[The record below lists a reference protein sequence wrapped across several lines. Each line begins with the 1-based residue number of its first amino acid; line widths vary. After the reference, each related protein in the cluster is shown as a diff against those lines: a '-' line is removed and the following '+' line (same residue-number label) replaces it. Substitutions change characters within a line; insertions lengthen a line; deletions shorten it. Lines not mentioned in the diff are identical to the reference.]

1 MRVGS
6 SAAKERCIL
15 VGGEG
20 FAVSGKFNKTWLAVA
35 GVAVLA
41 GALGVGWWMGKG
53 QQPATPAAV
62 PAAQTATA
70 AAPQAANGGAPAL
83 PATAT
88 VGAADPFAALNC
100 QPRQYND
107 ALSLA
112 VTFTQP
118 VDAKSNLDAFLQVTD
133 TGSTA
138 GKADE
143 DSESA
148 AAAGQQPASVRP
160 GDSAPK
166 GKIVKG
172 NWVVGDNP
180 RVVYFPYVQPQ
191 RSYAITV
198 RSGLPGAGEKVALAE
213 ASHCEV
219 STQAMPPSFYFASR
233 GVVLPAGQNGGLP
246 VATVNVPEVDVQ
258 FLRVSPE
265 RVPELF
271 DTVLG
276 VGRTPAASEDED
288 DNGYD
293 ENDWRYAGN
302 RSLKGSVSNWDL
314 DRLNSLTTS
323 VYQGRFITD
332 DKPNRRHVTFL
343 PVEGIKEL
351 QEPGIYVAVMSQ
363 PGRFRYES
371 QVTYFYVSDIGL
383 HARRYSDRI
392 EAYSVSLKSGQAISG
407 AVFELVDGAGK
418 PLAKAAADAQGHVR
432 FDGSFAN
439 ARVIRASR
447 DKEMTVL
454 ALGEPALDL
463 SEFDTGGHASRANN
477 LFVYAGRNLY
487 RPGETFHVSVLPRD
501 LDGRVLTPSPL
512 TATIKRPD
520 GRTVQTALWQPQKD
534 LPGYVERAIDLPL
547 DAQTGTW
554 MLELRVDPASRAP
567 DASWKFQVEEFL
579 PERMKMAL
587 TSGQDVLSP
596 DEELTVDVQGDYL
609 YGAPAAGNRLLATFQ
624 VKRDRFALAQQWPG
638 FIFGDVADD
647 TRRSFGEL
655 PETALDDKGRAQLDV
670 NPNASGTHSPMK
682 VRVSASLL
690 ESGGRP
696 VVRSIERTVWP
707 ADKLIAVRPQFD
719 SDVARENAPAGFEV
733 IRANAQGKVEPLAQ
747 AQMRLFREER
757 QYYWRFDDQRGWNSG
772 YTETEELVDSRE
784 IALKDRTQLTVP
796 VKWGR
801 YRLEITDPETG
812 ETMRYRFYAGWNA
825 QDADAMGN
833 RPDRVQMKLEGVPA
847 KPGDTVKLTL
857 TPPHDGQALITVEGD
872 RMLWSKWVAVKATGT
887 EVEIPVDKEWK
898 RHDLYVAAAVFRPG
912 SEGDRVTPAR
922 ALGLAFLPI
931 ASADR
936 KLDVKLT
943 AAPKVVPETKTTVR
957 VKVDGAQGKQ
967 AMVTLSA
974 VDVGILNINQ
984 YATPDPLNYF
994 FGKHRYAP
1002 ELLDMY
1008 GKLIEKMDGT
1018 KGKLKWGGDAA
1029 MRGDSKSLPK
1039 KVKLVDLFS
1048 GPVALNAQGEADIPL
1063 DLPDFNGTLRLMAV
1077 AFTPDNYGSTD
1088 AEMVVAAPIVAE
1100 LNTPR
1105 FITPGDQAAIALDV
1119 TNLSGAEQKIS
1130 VKLEAL
1136 DPLAIVDGVRTV
1148 TLKDKQRTTLRFTAT
1163 TTGSYGL
1170 GLMRLT
1176 VDGQGG
1182 AKPVHI
1188 VRESVLQVQ
1197 PAHAPERQVRRLR
1210 LNPGESQPAQASWV
1224 ASYYPDST
1232 TVSLTVSNRPP
1243 FNVNRLVED
1252 LLNYPYGCTEQTISA
1267 TMPWVMLDEESAKQF
1282 GLKPRTQ
1289 AERAAKVAGAI
1300 GRLSGMR
1307 NSVGSYNLWS
1317 GSSSRDVWLTAY
1329 AVGFMQDARDRGFDV
1344 PESSLDRSRTWLLE
1358 QVQQST
1364 GAFGTWSANL
1374 RRNVEANRI
1383 DSSDANVLR
1392 EDHRRFA
1399 GLATAALV
1407 LARDKKA
1414 PLSTVRQLF
1423 DNYQER
1429 ARSPLPLVQLAA
1441 AFKLMGDEG
1450 RMKQALDLAMTR
1462 AYGININNRSSA
1474 YYDEWMGDY
1483 GSSVRDYA
1491 LSYALVSQ
1499 YELRHERSEN
1509 LLNQLSSRLG
1519 NRSYLS
1525 TQEQMAL
1532 LLAARAAGGSKNT
1545 PWEAVL
1551 TVNGERKPLSGGKS
1565 DQTVSLAAADLAGTQ
1580 IQNTGSQ
1587 SLFVEYDIQGS
1598 PTATPAPRNDII
1610 QLKRGW
1616 YRPDGRPWDGGT
1628 LQTGDMLVVWVQA
1641 SANQNIPDGLLVDR
1655 VPAGFEV
1662 ENLNLSQSPEMQDW
1676 KIGGRR
1682 VADAMSDSNIKHRE
1696 FRDDRYVAAVSLGRG
1711 KVDVFYLVRV
1721 VTPGRYA
1728 VPSTVAED
1736 MYRPEIRGVGEQW
1749 STVEIRDR
1757 GAKRP

>member
-1 MRVGS
+1 MG
-6 SAAKERCIL
+6 KER
-15 VGGEG
+15 
-20 FAVSGKFNKTWLAVA
+20 
-35 GVAVLA
+35 
-41 GALGVGWWMGKG
+41 
-53 QQPATPAAV
+53 QPAIPAPAVVSQPAPAA
-62 PAAQTATA
+62 
-70 AAPQAANGGAPAL
+70 GGGDAKPAL
-83 PATAT
+83 PASAV
-88 VGAADPFAALNC
+88 VGAADPFAALSC

-107 ALSLA
+107 TLALA

-118 VDAKSNLDAFLQVTD
+118 VDAKANLDGFLQVTD
-133 TGSTA
+133 TGTA
-138 GKADE
+138 TDR
-143 DSESA
+143 DTESA
-148 AAAGQQPASVRP
+148 ATNGDQPASVRP

-166 GKIVKG
+166 GKILKG

-180 RVVYFPYVQPQ
+180 RMVYFPYVQPQ
-191 RSYAITV
+191 RSYAISV
-198 RSGLPGAGEKVALAE
+198 RAGLPGAGAGVKLAD
-213 ASHCEV
+213 ASNCEV
-219 STQAMPPSFYFASR
+219 NTQAMPPSFYFASR

-246 VATVNVPEVDVQ
+246 VATVNVSEVDVQ

-276 VGRTPAASEDED
+276 VGRSSASADEED
-288 DNGYD
+288 DGGSEED
-293 ENDWRYAGN
+293 GWRYSDN

-323 VYQGRFITD
+323 VYQGRFLTD

-351 QEPGIYVAVMSQ
+351 QEPGIYIAVMSQ
-363 PGRFRYES
+363 PGRFRYEY

-392 EAYSVSLKSGQAISG
+392 EAYSVSLKSGTAISG

-418 PLAKAAADAQGHVR
+418 SLAKAAADGQGHVR

-439 ARVIRASR
+439 ARVIRTSR

-463 SEFDTGGHASRANN
+463 SEFDTGGHISRPNN

-487 RPGETFHVSVLPRD
+487 RPGETFNVSVLPRD

-520 GRTVQTALWQPQKD
+520 GRTVLTTLWQPRKD
-534 LPGYVERAIDLPL
+534 LPGYIERSIDLPL

-587 TSGQDVLSP
+587 TSGQEVLSP
-596 DEELTVDVQGDYL
+596 DETLTVDVQGDYL
-609 YGAPAAGNRLLATFQ
+609 YGAPAAGNRLLSSFQ
-624 VKRDRFALAQQWPG
+624 VKRDRYALPQEWPG

-647 TRRSFGEL
+647 ARRHFEEL
-655 PETALDDKGRAQLDV
+655 PETALDDKGRGELEVD
-670 NPNASGTHSPMK
+670 PRTSGTRSPMK

-696 VVRSIERTVWP
+696 VVRSIERSVWP
-707 ADKLIAVRPQFD
+707 ADRLIAVRPQFD
-719 SDVARENAPAGFEV
+719 GDVAREGAPAGFEV
-733 IRANAQGKVEPLAQ
+733 LRVDAQGKIAPLAQ
-747 AQMRLFREER
+747 AQMRLYREER

-784 IALKDRTQLTVP
+784 IALNDRAQLTVP

-801 YRLEITDPETG
+801 YRLEIADPETG
-812 ETMRYRFYAGWNA
+812 QTMRYRFYAGWNA

-872 RMLWSKWVAVKATGT
+872 RMLWSTWVAVKATGT
-887 EVEIPVDKEWK
+887 QVEIPVDKSWK
-898 RHDLYVAAAVFRPG
+898 RHDLYIAAAVFRPG

-922 ALGLAFLPI
+922 ALGLTFLPI

-943 AAPKVVPETKTTVR
+943 AAAKAVPETKTTVR

-967 AMVTLSA
+967 ATVTLSA

-984 YATPDPLNYF
+984 YRTPDPLDYF

-1048 GPVALNAQGEADIPL
+1048 GPVTLNAQGEADIPL

-1088 AEMVVAAPIVAE
+1088 TEMVVAAPIVAE

-1119 TNLSGAEQKIS
+1119 TNLSGAEQKVT

-1136 DPLAIVDGVRTV
+1136 DPLGIVDGVKTV

-1182 AKPVHI
+1182 GKPVRI

-1197 PAHAPERQVRRLR
+1197 PAYAAERQVRRLR
-1210 LNPGESQPAQASWV
+1210 LNPGETNAPQASWV

-1232 TVSLTVSNRPP
+1232 TVSMTVSNRPP
-1243 FNVNRLVED
+1243 INVNRLVEG

-1267 TMPWVMLDEESAKQF
+1267 TLPWVMLDEAAAKQF

-1289 AERAAKVAGAI
+1289 AEREAKVAGAI
-1300 GRLSGMR
+1300 GRLAGMR
-1307 NSVGSYNLWS
+1307 NAVGSYNLWS
-1317 GSSSRDVWLTAY
+1317 SSSSRDVWLTAY
-1329 AVGFMQDARDRGFDV
+1329 AVGFMQDARDNGFEV
-1344 PESSLDRSRTWLLE
+1344 PEASLDRSRQWLLE
-1358 QVQQST
+1358 QVQQSS

-1374 RRNVEANRI
+1374 KRNVESGRY
-1383 DSSDANVLR
+1383 DSNDANILR

-1399 GLATAALV
+1399 GLATAALA

-1414 PLSTVRQLF
+1414 PLSTVRQLY

-1450 RMKQALDLAMTR
+1450 RMKSALDQAMAREYGLNTR
-1462 AYGININNRSSA
+1462 RNSG
-1474 YYDEWMGDY
+1474 YYDEWLGDY

-1491 LSYALVSQ
+1491 LAYAIANK
-1499 YELRHERSEN
+1499 YELHHERLDN
-1509 LLNQLSSRLG
+1509 LLTQLASRLG

-1525 TQEQMAL
+1525 TQEQMSL
-1532 LLAARAAGGSKNT
+1532 LLAARAMGGDKAT
-1545 PWEAVL
+1545 PWSATL
-1551 TVNGERKPLSGGKS
+1551 TVNGSTKALAGGTS
-1565 DQTVSLAAADLAGTQ
+1565 DQTVSLSAADLAGVQ
-1580 IQNTGSQ
+1580 LLNTGSQ

-1598 PTATPAPRNDII
+1598 PTTAPAPRNDVI

-1616 YRPDGRPWDGGT
+1616 YRPDGRPWDGGS

-1662 ENLNLSQSPEMQDW
+1662 ENLNLSQSPEMQEW
-1676 KIGGRR
+1676 TIGGRR
-1682 VADAMSDSNIKHRE
+1682 VAEAMSDPNIKHRE

>member
-1 MRVGS
+1 M
-6 SAAKERCIL
+6 
-15 VGGEG
+15 
-20 FAVSGKFNKTWLAVA
+20 SGKISKAWLATA
-35 GVAVLA
+35 GVVVLA
-41 GALGVGWWMGKG
+41 GAIGVGWWMGKER
-53 QQPATPAAV
+53 QPANPAPAVVSQPAPAA
-62 PAAQTATA
+62 
-70 AAPQAANGGAPAL
+70 GGGGDAKPAL
-83 PATAT
+83 PASAV
-88 VGAADPFAALNC
+88 VGAADPFAALSC

-107 ALSLA
+107 TLALA

-118 VDAKSNLDAFLQVTD
+118 VDAKANLDGFLQVTD
-133 TGSTA
+133 TGTA
-138 GKADE
+138 TDR
-143 DSESA
+143 DTESA
-148 AAAGQQPASVRP
+148 ATNGDQPASVRP

-166 GKIVKG
+166 GKILKG

-180 RVVYFPYVQPQ
+180 RMVYFPYVQPQ
-191 RSYAITV
+191 RSYAISV
-198 RSGLPGAGEKVALAE
+198 RAGLPGAGAGVKLAD
-213 ASHCEV
+213 ASNCEV
-219 STQAMPPSFYFASR
+219 NTQAMPPSFYFASR

-246 VATVNVPEVDVQ
+246 VATVNVSEVDVQ

-276 VGRTPAASEDED
+276 VGRSSASADEED
-288 DNGYD
+288 DGD
-293 ENDWRYAGN
+293 SEEDGWRYSDN

-323 VYQGRFITD
+323 VYQGRFLTD

-351 QEPGIYVAVMSQ
+351 QEPGIYIAVMSQ
-363 PGRFRYES
+363 PGRFRYEY

-392 EAYSVSLKSGQAISG
+392 EAYSVSLKSGTAISG

-418 PLAKAAADAQGHVR
+418 SLAKAAADGQGHVR

-463 SEFDTGGHASRANN
+463 SEFDTGGHISRPNN

-487 RPGETFHVSVLPRD
+487 RPGETFNVSVLPRD

-520 GRTVQTALWQPQKD
+520 GRTVLTTLWQPRKD
-534 LPGYVERAIDLPL
+534 LPGYIERSIDLPL

-587 TSGQDVLSP
+587 TSGQEVLSP
-596 DEELTVDVQGDYL
+596 DETLTVDVQGDYL
-609 YGAPAAGNRLLATFQ
+609 YGAPAAGNRLLSSFQ
-624 VKRDRFALAQQWPG
+624 VKRDRYALPQEWPG

-647 TRRSFGEL
+647 ARRHFEEL
-655 PETALDDKGRAQLDV
+655 PETALDDKGRGELEVD
-670 NPNASGTHSPMK
+670 PRTSGTRSPMK

-696 VVRSIERTVWP
+696 VVRSIERSVWP
-707 ADKLIAVRPQFD
+707 ADRLIAVRPQFD
-719 SDVARENAPAGFEV
+719 GDVAREGAPAGFEV
-733 IRANAQGKVEPLAQ
+733 LRVDAQGKIAPLAQ
-747 AQMRLFREER
+747 AQMRLYREER

-784 IALKDRTQLTVP
+784 IALNDRAQLTVP

-801 YRLEITDPETG
+801 YRLEIADPETG
-812 ETMRYRFYAGWNA
+812 QTMRYRFYAGWNA

-872 RMLWSKWVAVKATGT
+872 RMLWSTWVAVKATGT
-887 EVEIPVDKEWK
+887 QVEIPVDKSWK
-898 RHDLYVAAAVFRPG
+898 RHDLYIAAAVFRPG

-922 ALGLAFLPI
+922 ALGLTFLPI

-943 AAPKVVPETKTTVR
+943 AAAKAVPETKTTVR

-967 AMVTLSA
+967 ATVTLSA

-984 YATPDPLNYF
+984 YRTPDPLDYF

-1048 GPVALNAQGEADIPL
+1048 GPVTLNAQGEADIPL

-1088 AEMVVAAPIVAE
+1088 TEMVVAAPIVAE

-1119 TNLSGAEQKIS
+1119 TNLSGAEQKVT

-1136 DPLAIVDGVRTV
+1136 DPLGIVDGVKTV

-1182 AKPVHI
+1182 GKPVRI

-1197 PAHAPERQVRRLR
+1197 PAYAAERQVRRLR
-1210 LNPGESQPAQASWV
+1210 LNPGETNAPQASWV

-1232 TVSLTVSNRPP
+1232 TVSMTVSNRPP
-1243 FNVNRLVED
+1243 INVNRLVEG

-1267 TMPWVMLDEESAKQF
+1267 TLPWVMLDEAAAKQF

-1289 AERAAKVAGAI
+1289 AEREATVAGAI
-1300 GRLSGMR
+1300 GRLAGMR
-1307 NSVGSYNLWS
+1307 NAVGSYNLWS
-1317 GSSSRDVWLTAY
+1317 SSSSRDVWLTAY
-1329 AVGFMQDARDRGFDV
+1329 AVGFMQDARDNGFEV
-1344 PESSLDRSRTWLLE
+1344 PEASLDRSRQWLLE
-1358 QVQQST
+1358 QVQQSS

-1374 RRNVEANRI
+1374 KRNVESGRY
-1383 DSSDANVLR
+1383 DSNDANILR

-1399 GLATAALV
+1399 GLATAALA

-1414 PLSTVRQLF
+1414 PLSTVRQLY

-1450 RMKQALDLAMTR
+1450 RMKSALDQAMAREYGLNTR
-1462 AYGININNRSSA
+1462 RNSG
-1474 YYDEWMGDY
+1474 YYDEWLGDY

-1491 LSYALVSQ
+1491 LAYAIANK
-1499 YELRHERSEN
+1499 YELHHERLDN
-1509 LLNQLSSRLG
+1509 LLTQLASRLG

-1525 TQEQMAL
+1525 TQEQMSL
-1532 LLAARAAGGSKNT
+1532 LLAARAMGGDKAT
-1545 PWEAVL
+1545 PWSATL
-1551 TVNGERKPLSGGKS
+1551 TVNGSTKALAGGTS
-1565 DQTVSLAAADLAGTQ
+1565 DQTVSLSAADLAGVQ
-1580 IQNTGSQ
+1580 LLNTGSQ

-1598 PTATPAPRNDII
+1598 PTTAPAPRNDVI

-1616 YRPDGRPWDGGT
+1616 YRPDGRPWDGGS

-1662 ENLNLSQSPEMQDW
+1662 ENLNLSQSPEMQEW
-1676 KIGGRR
+1676 TIGGRR
-1682 VADAMSDSNIKHRE
+1682 VAEAMSDPNIKHRE

>member
-1 MRVGS
+1 M
-6 SAAKERCIL
+6 
-15 VGGEG
+15 
-20 FAVSGKFNKTWLAVA
+20 SGKNSKTWLAVA
-35 GVAVLA
+35 GAIVVA
-41 GALGVGWWMGKG
+41 GAIGVGWWMGKG
-53 QQPATPAAV
+53 GQPSAPATPQTATPAATTAA
-62 PAAQTATA
+62 PAAT
-70 AAPQAANGGAPAL
+70 GGAAQPEAL

-88 VGAADPFAALNC
+88 VGTADAFAVLNC

-107 ALSLA
+107 SLALA

-118 VDAKSNLDAFLQVTD
+118 VEAKADLSKFLQVTD
-133 TGSTA
+133 TGAAS
-138 GKADE
+138 GKPDQDTE
-143 DSESA
+143 RSA
-148 AAAGQQPASVRP
+148 NGQQPSSVQP
-160 GDSAPK
+160 GDAAPK
-166 GKIVKG
+166 GKIVQG
-172 NWVVGDNP
+172 NWVVGSNP
-180 RVVYFPYVQPQ
+180 RMVYFPYVQPQ
-191 RSYAITV
+191 RSYSVSV
-198 RSGLPGAGEKVALAE
+198 RAGLPGQGDKVALATG
-213 ASHCEV
+213 SHCDV
-219 STQAMPPSFYFASR
+219 VTDAMPPSFYFASR

-246 VATVNVPEVDVQ
+246 VATVNMPEVDVQ
-258 FLRVSPE
+258 FLRVAPE

-271 DTVLG
+271 ESVLG
-276 VGRTPAASEDED
+276 IGRSTASSDEEESG
-288 DNGYD
+288 GYD
-293 ENDWRYAGN
+293 EDDWRYAGN

-314 DRLNSLTTS
+314 DRLNTLTTS
-323 VYQGRFITD
+323 VYQGRFLTD

-363 PGRFRYES
+363 PGRFRYEY

-407 AVFELVDGAGK
+407 ALFELVDGAGK
-418 PLAKAAADAQGHVR
+418 VLAKAQADGQGHVR
-432 FDGSFAN
+432 FDGSFTN

-454 ALGEPALDL
+454 ALAEPALDL
-463 SEFDTGGHASRANN
+463 SEFDTGGHISRPNN

-501 LDGRVLTPSPL
+501 LDGRVMPPSPL
-512 TATIKRPD
+512 TATLKRPD
-520 GRTVQTALWQPQKD
+520 GRVVSTNLWQPAKD
-534 LPGYVERAIDLPL
+534 LQGYVERAIDLPP
-547 DAQTGTW
+547 DAQTGAW

-587 TSGQDVLSP
+587 TSDQDVLSP
-596 DEELTVDVQGDYL
+596 DDTLTVDVQGDYL
-609 YGAPAAGNRLLATFQ
+609 YGAPAAGNRLLSSFQ
-624 VKRDRFALAQQWPG
+624 VKRDRYALPQQWPG
-638 FIFGDVADD
+638 FIFGDVDD
-647 TRRSFGEL
+647 DSRRHFEEL
-655 PETALDDKGRAQLDV
+655 PEAALDSTGAAQLEV
-670 NPNASGTHSPMK
+670 EPRTEGTHSPMK

-696 VVRSIERTVWP
+696 VV
-707 ADKLIAVRPQFD
+707 LIAVRPQFD
-719 SDVARENAPAGFEV
+719 SDVAREGAPAAFEV
-733 IRANAQGKVEPLAQ
+733 LRVDAQGKIAPLAQ
-747 AQMRLFREER
+747 AQMRLYREER

-772 YTETEELVDSRE
+772 YTETEELLDSRE
-784 IALKDRTQLTVP
+784 IALKDRSQFTVP

-801 YRLEITDPETG
+801 YRLEIADPETG
-812 ETMRYRFYAGWNA
+812 ETLRYRFYAGWDA

-847 KPGDTVKLTL
+847 KPGDSVKLTL

-872 RMLWSKWVAVKATGT
+872 RMLWSTWVAVKATGT
-887 EVEIPVDKEWK
+887 QVEIPIDKSWK

-922 ALGLAFLPI
+922 ALGLTFLPI

-936 KLDVKLT
+936 KLDVKLS
-943 AAPKVVPETKTTVR
+943 AAAKTEPETKTTVR

-984 YATPDPLNYF
+984 YRTPDPLDFF

-1048 GPVALNAQGEADIPL
+1048 GPVKLNDKGEADIPL

-1077 AFTPDNYGSTD
+1077 AFTADNYGSTD

-1119 TNLSGAEQKIS
+1119 TNLSGSDQKVT

-1136 DPLAIVDGVRTV
+1136 DPVGIVDGTRTV
-1148 TLKDKQRTTLRFTAT
+1148 TLKDKQRTTLRFTAS

-1182 AKPVHI
+1182 AKPIHI

-1197 PAHAPERQVRRLR
+1197 PAYAAERQVRRLR
-1210 LNPGESQPAQASWV
+1210 LNPGESNTPQASWV

-1232 TVSLTVSNRPP
+1232 TISMTVSNRPP
-1243 FNVNRLVED
+1243 INVNRVVEG

-1267 TMPWVMLDEESAKQF
+1267 TLPWVLIDEEAAKQF

-1289 AERAAKVAGAI
+1289 AEREAKVAGAI

-1307 NSVGSYNLWS
+1307 NAVGSYNLWS
-1317 GSSSRDVWLTAY
+1317 SSSARDVWLTAY
-1329 AVGFMQDARDRGFDV
+1329 AVGFLQDARDKGFTI
-1344 PESSLDRSRTWLLE
+1344 PEASLDRSRQWLLE
-1358 QVQQST
+1358 QVQQSS
-1364 GAFGTWSANL
+1364 GSFGTWSANL
-1374 RRNVEANRI
+1374 KRDFESGRL
-1383 DSSDANVLR
+1383 DSSGLSVLR

-1399 GLATAALV
+1399 GLATAALA

-1423 DNYQER
+1423 DNYQDR
-1429 ARSPLPLVQLAA
+1429 ARSPLPLIQLAA

-1450 RMKQALDLAMTR
+1450 RMKSALDLAMTR
-1462 AYGININNRSSA
+1462 EYGITRRANS
-1474 YYDEWMGDY
+1474 YYDDWLGDY
-1483 GSSVRDYA
+1483 GSAVRDYA
-1491 LSYALVSQ
+1491 LAYALANQ
-1499 YELRHERSEN
+1499 YELRHDRVEN
-1509 LLNQLSSRLG
+1509 LMTQLAARMG

-1532 LLAARAAGGSKNT
+1532 LLAARAAGGDKST
-1545 PWEAVL
+1545 PWQAAL
-1551 TVNGERKPLSGGKS
+1551 TVNGVRKELEGGRS
-1565 DQTVSLAAADLAGTQ
+1565 DRTVSLSAAELAGTQ
-1580 IQNTGSQ
+1580 LLNTGSQ
-1587 SLFVEYDIQGS
+1587 SIFVEYDIQGS
-1598 PTATPAPRNDII
+1598 PTTVPAPRNDVI

-1616 YRPDGRPWDGGT
+1616 YRPDGKPWDGGT

-1676 KIGGRR
+1676 SIGGRR
-1682 VADAMSDSNIKHRE
+1682 VADAMADPNIKHRE

-1757 GAKRP
+1757 SAKQRP

>member
-1 MRVGS
+1 MS
-6 SAAKERCIL
+6 KA
-15 VGGEG
+15 
-20 FAVSGKFNKTWLAVA
+20 WLATA
-35 GVAVLA
+35 GVVVLA
-41 GALGVGWWMGKG
+41 GAIGVGWWMGKER
-53 QQPATPAAV
+53 QPANPAPAVVSQPAPAA
-62 PAAQTATA
+62 
-70 AAPQAANGGAPAL
+70 GGGGDAKPAL
-83 PATAT
+83 PASAV
-88 VGAADPFAALNC
+88 VGAADPFAALSC

-107 ALSLA
+107 TLALA

-118 VDAKSNLDAFLQVTD
+118 VDAKANLDGFLQVTD
-133 TGSTA
+133 TGTA
-138 GKADE
+138 TDR
-143 DSESA
+143 DTESA
-148 AAAGQQPASVRP
+148 ATNGDQPASVRP

-166 GKIVKG
+166 GKILKG

-180 RVVYFPYVQPQ
+180 RMVYFPYVQPQ
-191 RSYAITV
+191 RSYAISV
-198 RSGLPGAGEKVALAE
+198 RAGLPGAGAGVKLAD
-213 ASHCEV
+213 ASNCEV
-219 STQAMPPSFYFASR
+219 NTQAMPPSFYFASR

-246 VATVNVPEVDVQ
+246 VATVNVSEVDVQ

-276 VGRTPAASEDED
+276 VGRSSASADEED
-288 DNGYD
+288 DGGSEED
-293 ENDWRYAGN
+293 GWRYSDN

-323 VYQGRFITD
+323 VYQGRFLTD

-351 QEPGIYVAVMSQ
+351 QEPGIYIAVMSQ
-363 PGRFRYES
+363 PGRFRYEY

-392 EAYSVSLKSGQAISG
+392 EAYSVSLKSGTAISG

-418 PLAKAAADAQGHVR
+418 SLAKAAADGQGHVR

-463 SEFDTGGHASRANN
+463 SEFDTGGHISRPNN

-487 RPGETFHVSVLPRD
+487 RPGETFNVSVLPRD

-520 GRTVQTALWQPQKD
+520 GRTVLTTLWQPRKD
-534 LPGYVERAIDLPL
+534 LPGYIERSIDLPL

-587 TSGQDVLSP
+587 TSGQEVLSP
-596 DEELTVDVQGDYL
+596 DETLTVDVQGDYL
-609 YGAPAAGNRLLATFQ
+609 YGAPAAGNRLLSSFQ
-624 VKRDRFALAQQWPG
+624 VKRDRYALPQEWPG

-647 TRRSFGEL
+647 ARRHFEEL
-655 PETALDDKGRAQLDV
+655 PETALDDKGRGELEVD
-670 NPNASGTHSPMK
+670 PRTSGTRSPMK

-696 VVRSIERTVWP
+696 VVRSIERSVWP
-707 ADKLIAVRPQFD
+707 ADRLIAVRPQFD
-719 SDVARENAPAGFEV
+719 GDVAREGAPAGFEV
-733 IRANAQGKVEPLAQ
+733 LRVDAQGKIAPLAQ
-747 AQMRLFREER
+747 AQMRLYREER

-784 IALKDRTQLTVP
+784 IALNDRAQLTVP

-801 YRLEITDPETG
+801 YRLEIADPETG
-812 ETMRYRFYAGWNA
+812 QTMRYRFYAGWNA

-872 RMLWSKWVAVKATGT
+872 RMLWSTWVAVKATGT
-887 EVEIPVDKEWK
+887 QVEIPVDKSWK
-898 RHDLYVAAAVFRPG
+898 RHDLYIAAAVFRPG

-922 ALGLAFLPI
+922 ALGLTFLPI

-943 AAPKVVPETKTTVR
+943 AAAKAVPETKTTVR

-967 AMVTLSA
+967 ATVTLSA

-984 YATPDPLNYF
+984 YRTPDPLDYF

-1048 GPVALNAQGEADIPL
+1048 GPVTLNAQGEADIPL

-1088 AEMVVAAPIVAE
+1088 TEMVVAAPIVAE

-1119 TNLSGAEQKIS
+1119 TNLSGAEQKVT

-1136 DPLAIVDGVRTV
+1136 DPLGIVDGVKTV

-1182 AKPVHI
+1182 GKPVRI

-1197 PAHAPERQVRRLR
+1197 PAYAAERQVRRLR
-1210 LNPGESQPAQASWV
+1210 LNPGETNAPQASWV

-1232 TVSLTVSNRPP
+1232 TVSMTVSNRPP
-1243 FNVNRLVED
+1243 INVNRLVEG

-1267 TMPWVMLDEESAKQF
+1267 TLPWVMLDEAAAKQF

-1289 AERAAKVAGAI
+1289 AEREAKVAGAI
-1300 GRLSGMR
+1300 GRLAGMR
-1307 NSVGSYNLWS
+1307 NAVGSYNLWS
-1317 GSSSRDVWLTAY
+1317 SSSSRDVWLTAY
-1329 AVGFMQDARDRGFDV
+1329 AVGFMQDARDNGFEV
-1344 PESSLDRSRTWLLE
+1344 PEASLDRSRQWLLE
-1358 QVQQST
+1358 QVQQSS

-1374 RRNVEANRI
+1374 KRNVESGRY
-1383 DSSDANVLR
+1383 DSNDANILR

-1399 GLATAALV
+1399 GLATAALA

-1414 PLSTVRQLF
+1414 PLSTVRQLY

-1450 RMKQALDLAMTR
+1450 RMKSALDQAMAREYGLNTR
-1462 AYGININNRSSA
+1462 RNSG
-1474 YYDEWMGDY
+1474 YYDEWLGDY

-1491 LSYALVSQ
+1491 LAYAIANK
-1499 YELRHERSEN
+1499 YELHHERLDN
-1509 LLNQLSSRLG
+1509 LLTQLASRLG

-1525 TQEQMAL
+1525 TQEQMSL
-1532 LLAARAAGGSKNT
+1532 LLAARAMGGDKAT
-1545 PWEAVL
+1545 PWSATL
-1551 TVNGERKPLSGGKS
+1551 TVNGSTKALAGGTS
-1565 DQTVSLAAADLAGTQ
+1565 DQTVSLSAADLAGVQ
-1580 IQNTGSQ
+1580 LLNTGSQ

-1598 PTATPAPRNDII
+1598 PTTAPAPRNDVI

-1616 YRPDGRPWDGGT
+1616 YRPDGRPWDGGS

-1662 ENLNLSQSPEMQDW
+1662 ENLNLSQSPEMQEW
-1676 KIGGRR
+1676 TIGGRR
-1682 VADAMSDSNIKHRE
+1682 VAEAMSDPNIKHRE

>member
-1 MRVGS
+1 M
-6 SAAKERCIL
+6 
-15 VGGEG
+15 
-20 FAVSGKFNKTWLAVA
+20 SGKISKAWLATA
-35 GVAVLA
+35 GVVVLA
-41 GALGVGWWMGKG
+41 GAIGVGWWMGKER
-53 QQPATPAAV
+53 QPANPAPAVVSQPAPAA
-62 PAAQTATA
+62 
-70 AAPQAANGGAPAL
+70 GGGDAKPAL
-83 PATAT
+83 PASAV
-88 VGAADPFAALNC
+88 VGAADPFAALSC

-107 ALSLA
+107 TLALA

-118 VDAKSNLDAFLQVTD
+118 VDAKANLDGFLQVTD
-133 TGSTA
+133 TGTA
-138 GKADE
+138 TDR
-143 DSESA
+143 DTESA
-148 AAAGQQPASVRP
+148 ATNGDQPASVRP

-166 GKIVKG
+166 GKILKG

-180 RVVYFPYVQPQ
+180 RMVYFPYVQPQ
-191 RSYAITV
+191 RSYAISV
-198 RSGLPGAGEKVALAE
+198 RAGLPGAGAGVKLAD
-213 ASHCEV
+213 ASNCEV
-219 STQAMPPSFYFASR
+219 NTQAMPPSFYFASR

-246 VATVNVPEVDVQ
+246 VATVNVSEVDVQ

-276 VGRTPAASEDED
+276 VGRSSASADEED
-288 DNGYD
+288 DGD
-293 ENDWRYAGN
+293 SEEDGWRYSDN

-323 VYQGRFITD
+323 VYQGRFLTD

-351 QEPGIYVAVMSQ
+351 QEPGIYIAVMSQ
-363 PGRFRYES
+363 PGRFRYEY

-392 EAYSVSLKSGQAISG
+392 EAYSVSLKSGTAISG

-418 PLAKAAADAQGHVR
+418 SLAKAAADGQGHVR

-463 SEFDTGGHASRANN
+463 SEFDTGGHISRPNN

-487 RPGETFHVSVLPRD
+487 RPGETFNVSVLPRD

-520 GRTVQTALWQPQKD
+520 GRTVLTTLWQPRKD
-534 LPGYVERAIDLPL
+534 LPGYIERSIDLPL

-587 TSGQDVLSP
+587 TSGQEVLSP
-596 DEELTVDVQGDYL
+596 DETLTVDVQGDYL
-609 YGAPAAGNRLLATFQ
+609 YGAPAAGNRLLSSFQ
-624 VKRDRFALAQQWPG
+624 VKRDRYALPQEWPG

-647 TRRSFGEL
+647 ARRHFEEL
-655 PETALDDKGRAQLDV
+655 PETALDDKGRGELEVD
-670 NPNASGTHSPMK
+670 PRTSGTRSPMK

-696 VVRSIERTVWP
+696 VVRSIERSVWP
-707 ADKLIAVRPQFD
+707 ADRLIAVRPQFD
-719 SDVARENAPAGFEV
+719 GDVAREGAPAGFEV
-733 IRANAQGKVEPLAQ
+733 LRVDAQGKIAPLAQ
-747 AQMRLFREER
+747 AQMRLYREER

-784 IALKDRTQLTVP
+784 IALNDRAQLTVP

-801 YRLEITDPETG
+801 YRLEIADPETG
-812 ETMRYRFYAGWNA
+812 QTMRYRFYAGWNA

-872 RMLWSKWVAVKATGT
+872 RMLWSTWVAVKATGT
-887 EVEIPVDKEWK
+887 QVEIPVDKSWK
-898 RHDLYVAAAVFRPG
+898 RHDLYIAAAVFRPG

-922 ALGLAFLPI
+922 ALGLTFLPI

-943 AAPKVVPETKTTVR
+943 AAAKAVPETKTTVR

-967 AMVTLSA
+967 ATVTLSA

-984 YATPDPLNYF
+984 YRTPDPLDYF

-1048 GPVALNAQGEADIPL
+1048 GPVTLNAQGEADIPL

-1088 AEMVVAAPIVAE
+1088 TEMVVAAPIVAE

-1119 TNLSGAEQKIS
+1119 TNLSGAEQKVT

-1136 DPLAIVDGVRTV
+1136 DPLGIVDGVKTV

-1182 AKPVHI
+1182 GKPVRI

-1197 PAHAPERQVRRLR
+1197 PAYAAERQVRRLR
-1210 LNPGESQPAQASWV
+1210 LNPGETNAPQASWV

-1232 TVSLTVSNRPP
+1232 TVSMTVSNRPP
-1243 FNVNRLVED
+1243 INVNRLVEG

-1267 TMPWVMLDEESAKQF
+1267 TLPWVMLDEAAAKQF

-1289 AERAAKVAGAI
+1289 AEREAKVAGAI
-1300 GRLSGMR
+1300 GRLAGMR
-1307 NSVGSYNLWS
+1307 NAVGSYNLWS
-1317 GSSSRDVWLTAY
+1317 SSSSRDVWLTAY
-1329 AVGFMQDARDRGFDV
+1329 AVGFMQDARDNGFEV
-1344 PESSLDRSRTWLLE
+1344 PEASLDRSRQWLLE
-1358 QVQQST
+1358 QVQQSS

-1374 RRNVEANRI
+1374 KRNVESGRY
-1383 DSSDANVLR
+1383 DSNDANILR

-1399 GLATAALV
+1399 GLATAALA

-1414 PLSTVRQLF
+1414 PLSTVRQLY

-1450 RMKQALDLAMTR
+1450 RMKSALDQAMAREYGLNTR
-1462 AYGININNRSSA
+1462 RNSG
-1474 YYDEWMGDY
+1474 YYDEWLGDY

-1491 LSYALVSQ
+1491 LAYAIANK
-1499 YELRHERSEN
+1499 YELHHERLDN
-1509 LLNQLSSRLG
+1509 LLTQLASRLG

-1525 TQEQMAL
+1525 TQEQMSL
-1532 LLAARAAGGSKNT
+1532 LLAARAMGGDKAT
-1545 PWEAVL
+1545 PWSATL
-1551 TVNGERKPLSGGKS
+1551 TVNGSTKALAGGTS
-1565 DQTVSLAAADLAGTQ
+1565 DQTVSLSAADLAGVQ
-1580 IQNTGSQ
+1580 LLNTGSQ

-1598 PTATPAPRNDII
+1598 PTTAPAPRNDVI

-1616 YRPDGRPWDGGT
+1616 YRPDGRPWDGGS

-1662 ENLNLSQSPEMQDW
+1662 ENLNLSQSPEMQEW
-1676 KIGGRR
+1676 TIGGRR
-1682 VADAMSDSNIKHRE
+1682 VAEAMSDPNIKHRE

>member
-1 MRVGS
+1 MG
-6 SAAKERCIL
+6 KER
-15 VGGEG
+15 
-20 FAVSGKFNKTWLAVA
+20 
-35 GVAVLA
+35 
-41 GALGVGWWMGKG
+41 
-53 QQPATPAAV
+53 QPANPAPAVVSQPAPAA
-62 PAAQTATA
+62 
-70 AAPQAANGGAPAL
+70 GGGGDAKPAL
-83 PATAT
+83 PASAV
-88 VGAADPFAALNC
+88 VGAADPFAALSC

-107 ALSLA
+107 TLALA

-118 VDAKSNLDAFLQVTD
+118 VDAKANLDGFLQVTD
-133 TGSTA
+133 TGTA
-138 GKADE
+138 TDR
-143 DSESA
+143 DTESA
-148 AAAGQQPASVRP
+148 ATNGDQPASVRP

-166 GKIVKG
+166 GKILKG

-180 RVVYFPYVQPQ
+180 RMVYFPYVQPQ
-191 RSYAITV
+191 RSYAISV
-198 RSGLPGAGEKVALAE
+198 RAGLPGAGAGVKLAD
-213 ASHCEV
+213 ASNCEV
-219 STQAMPPSFYFASR
+219 NTQAMPPSFYFASR

-246 VATVNVPEVDVQ
+246 VATVNVSEVDVQ

-276 VGRTPAASEDED
+276 VGRSSASADEED
-288 DNGYD
+288 DGD
-293 ENDWRYAGN
+293 SEEDGWRYSDN

-323 VYQGRFITD
+323 VYQGRFLTD

-351 QEPGIYVAVMSQ
+351 QEPGIYIAVMSQ
-363 PGRFRYES
+363 PGRFRYEY

-392 EAYSVSLKSGQAISG
+392 EAYSVSLKSGTAISG

-418 PLAKAAADAQGHVR
+418 SLAKAAADGQGHVR

-463 SEFDTGGHASRANN
+463 SEFDTGGHISRPNN

-487 RPGETFHVSVLPRD
+487 RPGETFNVSVLPRD

-520 GRTVQTALWQPQKD
+520 GRTVLTTLWQPRKD
-534 LPGYVERAIDLPL
+534 LPGYIERSIDLPL

-587 TSGQDVLSP
+587 TSGQEVLSP
-596 DEELTVDVQGDYL
+596 DETLTVDVQGDYL
-609 YGAPAAGNRLLATFQ
+609 YGAPAAGNRLLSSFQ
-624 VKRDRFALAQQWPG
+624 VKRDRYALPQEWPG

-647 TRRSFGEL
+647 ARRHFEEL
-655 PETALDDKGRAQLDV
+655 PETALDDKGRGELEVD
-670 NPNASGTHSPMK
+670 PRTSGTRSPMK

-696 VVRSIERTVWP
+696 VVRSIERSVWP
-707 ADKLIAVRPQFD
+707 ADRLIAVRPQFD
-719 SDVARENAPAGFEV
+719 GDVAREGAPAGFEV
-733 IRANAQGKVEPLAQ
+733 LRVDAQGKIAPLAQ
-747 AQMRLFREER
+747 AQMRLYREER

-784 IALKDRTQLTVP
+784 IALNDRAQLTVP

-801 YRLEITDPETG
+801 YRLEIADPETG
-812 ETMRYRFYAGWNA
+812 QTMRYRFYAGWNA

-872 RMLWSKWVAVKATGT
+872 RMLWSTWVAVKATGT
-887 EVEIPVDKEWK
+887 QVEIPVDKSWK
-898 RHDLYVAAAVFRPG
+898 RHDLYIAAAVFRPG

-922 ALGLAFLPI
+922 ALGLTFLPI

-943 AAPKVVPETKTTVR
+943 AAAKAVPETKTTVR

-967 AMVTLSA
+967 ATVTLSA

-984 YATPDPLNYF
+984 YRTPDPLDYF

-1048 GPVALNAQGEADIPL
+1048 GPVTLNAQGEADIPL

-1088 AEMVVAAPIVAE
+1088 TEMVVAAPIVAE

-1119 TNLSGAEQKIS
+1119 TNLSGAEQKVT

-1136 DPLAIVDGVRTV
+1136 DPLGIVDGVKTV

-1182 AKPVHI
+1182 GKPVRI

-1197 PAHAPERQVRRLR
+1197 PAYAAERQVRRLR
-1210 LNPGESQPAQASWV
+1210 LNPGETNAPQASWV

-1232 TVSLTVSNRPP
+1232 TVSMTVSNRPP
-1243 FNVNRLVED
+1243 INVNRLVEG

-1267 TMPWVMLDEESAKQF
+1267 TLPWVMLDEAAAKQF

-1289 AERAAKVAGAI
+1289 AEREAKVAGAI
-1300 GRLSGMR
+1300 GRLAGMR
-1307 NSVGSYNLWS
+1307 NAVGSYNLWS
-1317 GSSSRDVWLTAY
+1317 SSSSRDVWLTAY
-1329 AVGFMQDARDRGFDV
+1329 AVGFMQDARDNGFEV
-1344 PESSLDRSRTWLLE
+1344 PEASLERSRQWLLE
-1358 QVQQST
+1358 QVQQSS

-1374 RRNVEANRI
+1374 KRNVESGRY
-1383 DSSDANVLR
+1383 DSNDANILR

-1399 GLATAALV
+1399 GLATAALA

-1414 PLSTVRQLF
+1414 PLSTVRQLY

-1450 RMKQALDLAMTR
+1450 RMKSALDQAMAREYGLNTR
-1462 AYGININNRSSA
+1462 RNSG
-1474 YYDEWMGDY
+1474 YYDEWLGDY

-1491 LSYALVSQ
+1491 LAYAIANK
-1499 YELRHERSEN
+1499 YELHHERLDN
-1509 LLNQLSSRLG
+1509 LLTQLASRLG

-1525 TQEQMAL
+1525 TQEQMSL
-1532 LLAARAAGGSKNT
+1532 LLAARAMGGDKAT
-1545 PWEAVL
+1545 PWSATL
-1551 TVNGERKPLSGGKS
+1551 TVNGSTKALAGGTS
-1565 DQTVSLAAADLAGTQ
+1565 DQTVSLSAADLAGVQ
-1580 IQNTGSQ
+1580 LLNTGSQ

-1598 PTATPAPRNDII
+1598 PITAPAPRNDVI

-1616 YRPDGRPWDGGT
+1616 YRPDGRPWDGGS

-1662 ENLNLSQSPEMQDW
+1662 ENLNLSQSPEMQEW
-1676 KIGGRR
+1676 TIGGRR
-1682 VADAMSDSNIKHRE
+1682 VAEAMSDPNIKHRE

>member
-1 MRVGS
+1 M
-6 SAAKERCIL
+6 
-15 VGGEG
+15 
-20 FAVSGKFNKTWLAVA
+20 SGKISKAWLATA
-35 GVAVLA
+35 GVVVLA
-41 GALGVGWWMGKG
+41 GAIGVGWWMGKER
-53 QQPATPAAV
+53 QPANPAPAVVSQPAPAA
-62 PAAQTATA
+62 
-70 AAPQAANGGAPAL
+70 GGGDAKPAL
-83 PATAT
+83 PASAV
-88 VGAADPFAALNC
+88 VGAADPFAALSC

-107 ALSLA
+107 TLALA

-118 VDAKSNLDAFLQVTD
+118 VDAKANLDGFLQVTD
-133 TGSTA
+133 TGTA
-138 GKADE
+138 TDR
-143 DSESA
+143 DTESA
-148 AAAGQQPASVRP
+148 ANNGDQPASVRP

-166 GKIVKG
+166 GKILKG

-180 RVVYFPYVQPQ
+180 RMVYFPYVQPQ
-191 RSYAITV
+191 RSYAISV
-198 RSGLPGAGEKVALAE
+198 RAGLPGAGAGVKLAD
-213 ASHCEV
+213 ASNCEV
-219 STQAMPPSFYFASR
+219 NTQAMPPSFYFASR

-246 VATVNVPEVDVQ
+246 VATVNVSEVDVQ

-276 VGRTPAASEDED
+276 VGRSSASADEED
-288 DNGYD
+288 DGGSEED
-293 ENDWRYAGN
+293 GWRYSDN

-323 VYQGRFITD
+323 VYQGRFLTD

-351 QEPGIYVAVMSQ
+351 QEPGIYIAVMSQ
-363 PGRFRYES
+363 PGRFRYEY

-392 EAYSVSLKSGQAISG
+392 EAYSVSLKSGTAISG

-418 PLAKAAADAQGHVR
+418 SLAKAAADGQGHVR

-463 SEFDTGGHASRANN
+463 SEFDTGGHISRPNN

-487 RPGETFHVSVLPRD
+487 RPGETFNVSVLPRD

-520 GRTVQTALWQPQKD
+520 GRTVLTTLWQPRKD
-534 LPGYVERAIDLPL
+534 LPGYIERSIDLPL

-587 TSGQDVLSP
+587 TSGQEVLSP
-596 DEELTVDVQGDYL
+596 DETLTVDVQGDYL
-609 YGAPAAGNRLLATFQ
+609 YGAPAAGNRLLSSFQ
-624 VKRDRFALAQQWPG
+624 VKRDRYALPQEWPG

-647 TRRSFGEL
+647 ARRHFEEL
-655 PETALDDKGRAQLDV
+655 PETALDDKGRGELEVD
-670 NPNASGTHSPMK
+670 PRTSGTRSPMK

-696 VVRSIERTVWP
+696 VVRSIERSVWP
-707 ADKLIAVRPQFD
+707 ADRLIAVRPQFD
-719 SDVARENAPAGFEV
+719 GDVAREGAPAGFEV
-733 IRANAQGKVEPLAQ
+733 LRVDAQGKIAPLAQ
-747 AQMRLFREER
+747 AQMRLYREER

-784 IALKDRTQLTVP
+784 IALNDRAQLTVP

-801 YRLEITDPETG
+801 YRLEIADPETG
-812 ETMRYRFYAGWNA
+812 QTMRYRFYAGWNA

-872 RMLWSKWVAVKATGT
+872 RMLWSTWVAVKATGT
-887 EVEIPVDKEWK
+887 QVEIPVDKSWK
-898 RHDLYVAAAVFRPG
+898 RHDLYIAAAVFRPG

-922 ALGLAFLPI
+922 ALGLTFLPI

-943 AAPKVVPETKTTVR
+943 AAAKAVPETKTTVR

-967 AMVTLSA
+967 ATVTLSA

-984 YATPDPLNYF
+984 YRTPDPLDYF

-1048 GPVALNAQGEADIPL
+1048 GPVTLNAQGEADIPL

-1088 AEMVVAAPIVAE
+1088 TEMVVAAPIVAE

-1119 TNLSGAEQKIS
+1119 TNLSGAEQKVT

-1136 DPLAIVDGVRTV
+1136 DPLGIVDGVKTV

-1182 AKPVHI
+1182 GKPVRI

-1197 PAHAPERQVRRLR
+1197 PAYAAERQVRRLR
-1210 LNPGESQPAQASWV
+1210 LNPGETNAPQASWV

-1232 TVSLTVSNRPP
+1232 TVSMTVSNRPP
-1243 FNVNRLVED
+1243 INVNRLVEG

-1267 TMPWVMLDEESAKQF
+1267 TLPWVMLDEAAAKQF

-1289 AERAAKVAGAI
+1289 AEREAKVAGAI
-1300 GRLSGMR
+1300 GRLAGMR
-1307 NSVGSYNLWS
+1307 NAVGSYNLWS
-1317 GSSSRDVWLTAY
+1317 SSSSRDVWLTAY
-1329 AVGFMQDARDRGFDV
+1329 AVGFMQDARDNGFEV
-1344 PESSLDRSRTWLLE
+1344 PEASLDRSRQWLLE
-1358 QVQQST
+1358 QVQQSS

-1374 RRNVEANRI
+1374 KRNVESGRY
-1383 DSSDANVLR
+1383 DSNDANILR

-1399 GLATAALV
+1399 GLATAALA

-1414 PLSTVRQLF
+1414 PLSTVRQLY

-1450 RMKQALDLAMTR
+1450 RMKSALDQAMAREYGLNTR
-1462 AYGININNRSSA
+1462 RNSG
-1474 YYDEWMGDY
+1474 YYDEWLGDY

-1491 LSYALVSQ
+1491 LAYAIANK
-1499 YELRHERSEN
+1499 YELHHERLDN
-1509 LLNQLSSRLG
+1509 LLTQLASRLG

-1525 TQEQMAL
+1525 TQEQMSL
-1532 LLAARAAGGSKNT
+1532 LLAARAMGGDKAT
-1545 PWEAVL
+1545 PWSATL
-1551 TVNGERKPLSGGKS
+1551 TVNGSTKALAGGTS
-1565 DQTVSLAAADLAGTQ
+1565 DQTVSLSAADLAGVQ
-1580 IQNTGSQ
+1580 LLNTGSQ

-1598 PTATPAPRNDII
+1598 PTTAPAPRNDVI

-1616 YRPDGRPWDGGT
+1616 YRPDGRPWDGGS

-1662 ENLNLSQSPEMQDW
+1662 ENLNLSQSPEMQEW
-1676 KIGGRR
+1676 TIGGRR
-1682 VADAMSDSNIKHRE
+1682 VAEAMSDPNIKHRE

>member
-1 MRVGS
+1 M
-6 SAAKERCIL
+6 
-15 VGGEG
+15 
-20 FAVSGKFNKTWLAVA
+20 SGKISKAWLATA
-35 GVAVLA
+35 GVVVLA
-41 GALGVGWWMGKG
+41 GAIGVGWWMGKER
-53 QQPATPAAV
+53 QPANPAPAVVSQPAPAA
-62 PAAQTATA
+62 
-70 AAPQAANGGAPAL
+70 GGGGDAKPAL
-83 PATAT
+83 PASAV
-88 VGAADPFAALNC
+88 VGAADPFAALSC

-107 ALSLA
+107 TLALA

-118 VDAKSNLDAFLQVTD
+118 VDAKANLDGFLQVTD
-133 TGSTA
+133 TGTA
-138 GKADE
+138 TDR
-143 DSESA
+143 DTESA
-148 AAAGQQPASVRP
+148 ATNGDQPASVRP

-166 GKIVKG
+166 GKILKG

-180 RVVYFPYVQPQ
+180 RMVYFPYVQPQ
-191 RSYAITV
+191 RSYAISV
-198 RSGLPGAGEKVALAE
+198 RAGLPGAGAGVKLAD
-213 ASHCEV
+213 ASNCEV
-219 STQAMPPSFYFASR
+219 NTQAMPPSFYFASR

-246 VATVNVPEVDVQ
+246 VATVNVSEVDVQ

-276 VGRTPAASEDED
+276 VGRSSASADEED
-288 DNGYD
+288 DGGSEED
-293 ENDWRYAGN
+293 GWRYSDN

-323 VYQGRFITD
+323 VYQGRFLTD

-351 QEPGIYVAVMSQ
+351 QEPGIYIAVMSQ
-363 PGRFRYES
+363 PGRFRYEY

-392 EAYSVSLKSGQAISG
+392 EAYSVSLKSGTAISG

-418 PLAKAAADAQGHVR
+418 SLAKAAADGQGHVR

-463 SEFDTGGHASRANN
+463 SEFDTGGHISRPNN

-487 RPGETFHVSVLPRD
+487 RPGETFNVSVLPRD

-520 GRTVQTALWQPQKD
+520 GRTVLTTLWQPRKD
-534 LPGYVERAIDLPL
+534 LPGYIERSIDLPL

-587 TSGQDVLSP
+587 TSGQEVLSP
-596 DEELTVDVQGDYL
+596 DETLTVDVQGDYL
-609 YGAPAAGNRLLATFQ
+609 YGAPAAGNRLLSSFQ
-624 VKRDRFALAQQWPG
+624 VKRDRYALPQEWPG

-647 TRRSFGEL
+647 ARRHFEEL
-655 PETALDDKGRAQLDV
+655 PETALDDKGRGQLEVD
-670 NPNASGTHSPMK
+670 PRTSGTRSPMK

-696 VVRSIERTVWP
+696 VVRSIERSVWP
-707 ADKLIAVRPQFD
+707 ADRLIAVRPQFD
-719 SDVARENAPAGFEV
+719 GDVAREGAPAGFEV
-733 IRANAQGKVEPLAQ
+733 LRVDAQGKIAPLAQ
-747 AQMRLFREER
+747 AQMRLYREER

-784 IALKDRTQLTVP
+784 IALNDRAQLTVP

-801 YRLEITDPETG
+801 YRLEIADPETG
-812 ETMRYRFYAGWNA
+812 QTMRYRFYAGWNA

-872 RMLWSKWVAVKATGT
+872 RMLWSTWVAVKATGT
-887 EVEIPVDKEWK
+887 QVEIPVDKSWK
-898 RHDLYVAAAVFRPG
+898 RHDLYIAAAVFRPG

-922 ALGLAFLPI
+922 ALGLTFLPI

-943 AAPKVVPETKTTVR
+943 AAAKAVPETKTTVR

-967 AMVTLSA
+967 ATVTLSA

-984 YATPDPLNYF
+984 YRTPDPLDYF

-1048 GPVALNAQGEADIPL
+1048 GPVTLNAQGEADIPL

-1088 AEMVVAAPIVAE
+1088 TEMVVAAPIVAE

-1119 TNLSGAEQKIS
+1119 TNLSGAEQKVT

-1136 DPLAIVDGVRTV
+1136 DPLGIVDGVKTV

-1182 AKPVHI
+1182 GKPVRI

-1197 PAHAPERQVRRLR
+1197 PAYAAERQVRRSR
-1210 LNPGESQPAQASWV
+1210 LNPGETNAPQASWV

-1232 TVSLTVSNRPP
+1232 TVSMTVSNRPP
-1243 FNVNRLVED
+1243 INVNRLVEG

-1267 TMPWVMLDEESAKQF
+1267 TLPWVMLDEAAAKQF

-1289 AERAAKVAGAI
+1289 AEREAKVAGAI
-1300 GRLSGMR
+1300 GRLAGMR
-1307 NSVGSYNLWS
+1307 NAVGSYNLWS
-1317 GSSSRDVWLTAY
+1317 SSSSRDVWLTAY
-1329 AVGFMQDARDRGFDV
+1329 AVGFMQDARDNGFEV
-1344 PESSLDRSRTWLLE
+1344 PEASLDRSRQWLLE
-1358 QVQQST
+1358 QVQQSS

-1374 RRNVEANRI
+1374 KRNVESGRY
-1383 DSSDANVLR
+1383 DSNDANILR

-1399 GLATAALV
+1399 GLATAALA

-1414 PLSTVRQLF
+1414 PLSTVRQLY

-1450 RMKQALDLAMTR
+1450 RMKSALDQAMAREYGLNTR
-1462 AYGININNRSSA
+1462 RNSG
-1474 YYDEWMGDY
+1474 YYDEWLGDY

-1491 LSYALVSQ
+1491 LAYAIANK
-1499 YELRHERSEN
+1499 YELHHERLDN
-1509 LLNQLSSRLG
+1509 LLTQLASRLG

-1525 TQEQMAL
+1525 TQEQMSL
-1532 LLAARAAGGSKNT
+1532 LLAARAMGGDKAT
-1545 PWEAVL
+1545 PWSATL
-1551 TVNGERKPLSGGKS
+1551 TVNGSTKALAGGTS
-1565 DQTVSLAAADLAGTQ
+1565 DQTVSLSAADLAGVQ
-1580 IQNTGSQ
+1580 LLNTGSQ

-1598 PTATPAPRNDII
+1598 PTTAPAPRNDVI

-1616 YRPDGRPWDGGT
+1616 YRPDGRPWDGGS

-1662 ENLNLSQSPEMQDW
+1662 ENLNLSQSPEMQEW
-1676 KIGGRR
+1676 TIGGRR
-1682 VADAMSDSNIKHRE
+1682 VAEAMSDPNIKHRE

>member
-1 MRVGS
+1 MG
-6 SAAKERCIL
+6 KER
-15 VGGEG
+15 
-20 FAVSGKFNKTWLAVA
+20 
-35 GVAVLA
+35 
-41 GALGVGWWMGKG
+41 
-53 QQPATPAAV
+53 QPANPAPAVVSQPAPAA
-62 PAAQTATA
+62 
-70 AAPQAANGGAPAL
+70 GGGGDAKPAL
-83 PATAT
+83 PASAV
-88 VGAADPFAALNC
+88 VGAADPFAALSC

-107 ALSLA
+107 TLALA

-118 VDAKSNLDAFLQVTD
+118 VDAKANLDGFLQVTD
-133 TGSTA
+133 TGTA
-138 GKADE
+138 TDR
-143 DSESA
+143 DTESA
-148 AAAGQQPASVRP
+148 ATNGDQPASVRP

-166 GKIVKG
+166 GKILKG

-180 RVVYFPYVQPQ
+180 RMVYFPYVQPQ
-191 RSYAITV
+191 RSYAISV
-198 RSGLPGAGEKVALAE
+198 RAGLPGAGAGVKLAD
-213 ASHCEV
+213 ASNCEV
-219 STQAMPPSFYFASR
+219 NTQAMPPSFYFASR

-246 VATVNVPEVDVQ
+246 VATVNVSEVDVQ

-276 VGRTPAASEDED
+276 VGRSSASADEED
-288 DNGYD
+288 DGGSEED
-293 ENDWRYAGN
+293 GWRYSDN

-323 VYQGRFITD
+323 VYQGRFLTD

-351 QEPGIYVAVMSQ
+351 QEPGIYIAVMSQ
-363 PGRFRYES
+363 PGRFRYEY

-392 EAYSVSLKSGQAISG
+392 EAYSVSLKSGTAISG

-418 PLAKAAADAQGHVR
+418 SLAKAAADGQGHVR

-463 SEFDTGGHASRANN
+463 SEFDTGGHISRPNN

-487 RPGETFHVSVLPRD
+487 RPGETFNVSVLPRD

-520 GRTVQTALWQPQKD
+520 GRTVLTTLWQPRKD
-534 LPGYVERAIDLPL
+534 LPGYIERSIDLPL

-587 TSGQDVLSP
+587 TSGQEVLSP
-596 DEELTVDVQGDYL
+596 DETLTVDVQGDYL
-609 YGAPAAGNRLLATFQ
+609 YGAPAAGNRLLSSFQ
-624 VKRDRFALAQQWPG
+624 VKRDRYALPQEWPG

-647 TRRSFGEL
+647 ARRHFEEL
-655 PETALDDKGRAQLDV
+655 PETALDDKGRGQLEVD
-670 NPNASGTHSPMK
+670 PRTSGTRSPMK

-696 VVRSIERTVWP
+696 VVRSIERSVWP
-707 ADKLIAVRPQFD
+707 ADRLIAVRPQFD
-719 SDVARENAPAGFEV
+719 GDVAREGAPAGFEV
-733 IRANAQGKVEPLAQ
+733 LRVDAQGKIAPLAQ
-747 AQMRLFREER
+747 AQMRLYREER

-784 IALKDRTQLTVP
+784 IALNDRAQLTVP

-801 YRLEITDPETG
+801 YRLEIADPETG
-812 ETMRYRFYAGWNA
+812 QTMRYRFYAGWNA

-872 RMLWSKWVAVKATGT
+872 RMLWSTWVAVKATGT
-887 EVEIPVDKEWK
+887 QVEIPVDKSWK
-898 RHDLYVAAAVFRPG
+898 RHDLYIAAAVFRPG

-922 ALGLAFLPI
+922 ALGLTFLPI

-943 AAPKVVPETKTTVR
+943 AAAKAVPETKTTVR

-967 AMVTLSA
+967 ATVTLSA

-984 YATPDPLNYF
+984 YRTPDPLDYF

-1048 GPVALNAQGEADIPL
+1048 GPVTLNAQGEADIPL

-1088 AEMVVAAPIVAE
+1088 TEMVVAAPIVAE

-1119 TNLSGAEQKIS
+1119 TNLSGAEQKVT

-1136 DPLAIVDGVRTV
+1136 DPLGIVDGVKTV

-1182 AKPVHI
+1182 GKPVRI

-1197 PAHAPERQVRRLR
+1197 PAYAAERQVRRLR
-1210 LNPGESQPAQASWV
+1210 LNPGETNAPQASWV

-1232 TVSLTVSNRPP
+1232 TVSMTVSNRPP
-1243 FNVNRLVED
+1243 INVNRLVEG

-1267 TMPWVMLDEESAKQF
+1267 TLPWVMLDEAAAKQF

-1289 AERAAKVAGAI
+1289 AEREAKVAGAI
-1300 GRLSGMR
+1300 GRLAGMR
-1307 NSVGSYNLWS
+1307 NAVGSYNLWS
-1317 GSSSRDVWLTAY
+1317 SSSSRDVWLTAY
-1329 AVGFMQDARDRGFDV
+1329 AVGFMQDARDNGFEV
-1344 PESSLDRSRTWLLE
+1344 PEASLDRSRQWLLE
-1358 QVQQST
+1358 QVQQSS

-1374 RRNVEANRI
+1374 KRNVESGRY
-1383 DSSDANVLR
+1383 DSNDANILR

-1399 GLATAALV
+1399 GLATAALA

-1414 PLSTVRQLF
+1414 PLSTVRQLY

-1450 RMKQALDLAMTR
+1450 RMKSALDQAMAREYGLNTR
-1462 AYGININNRSSA
+1462 RNSG
-1474 YYDEWMGDY
+1474 YYDEWLGDY

-1491 LSYALVSQ
+1491 LAYAIANK
-1499 YELRHERSEN
+1499 YELHHERLDN
-1509 LLNQLSSRLG
+1509 LLTQLASRLG

-1525 TQEQMAL
+1525 TQEQMSL
-1532 LLAARAAGGSKNT
+1532 LLAARAMGGDKAT
-1545 PWEAVL
+1545 PWSATL
-1551 TVNGERKPLSGGKS
+1551 TVNGSTKALAGGTS
-1565 DQTVSLAAADLAGTQ
+1565 DQTVSLSAADLAGVQ
-1580 IQNTGSQ
+1580 LLNTGSQ

-1598 PTATPAPRNDII
+1598 PTTAPAPRNDVI

-1616 YRPDGRPWDGGT
+1616 YRPDGRPWDGGS

-1662 ENLNLSQSPEMQDW
+1662 ENLNLSQSPEMQEW
-1676 KIGGRR
+1676 TIGGRR
-1682 VADAMSDSNIKHRE
+1682 VAEAMSDPNIKHRE

>member
-1 MRVGS
+1 M
-6 SAAKERCIL
+6 
-15 VGGEG
+15 
-20 FAVSGKFNKTWLAVA
+20 SGKISKAWLATA
-35 GVAVLA
+35 GVVVLA
-41 GALGVGWWMGKG
+41 GAIGVGWWMGKER
-53 QQPATPAAV
+53 QPANPAPAVVSQPAPAA
-62 PAAQTATA
+62 
-70 AAPQAANGGAPAL
+70 GGGDAKPAL
-83 PATAT
+83 PASAV
-88 VGAADPFAALNC
+88 VGAAGPFAALSC

-107 ALSLA
+107 TLALA

-118 VDAKSNLDAFLQVTD
+118 VDAKANLDGFLQVTD
-133 TGSTA
+133 TGTA
-138 GKADE
+138 TDR
-143 DSESA
+143 DTESA
-148 AAAGQQPASVRP
+148 ATNGDQPASVRP

-166 GKIVKG
+166 GKILKG

-180 RVVYFPYVQPQ
+180 RMVYFPYVQPQ
-191 RSYAITV
+191 RSYAISV
-198 RSGLPGAGEKVALAE
+198 RAGLPGAGAGVKLAD
-213 ASHCEV
+213 ASNCEV
-219 STQAMPPSFYFASR
+219 NTQAMPPSFYFASR

-246 VATVNVPEVDVQ
+246 VATVNVSEVDVQ

-276 VGRTPAASEDED
+276 VGRSSASADEED
-288 DNGYD
+288 DGGSEED
-293 ENDWRYAGN
+293 GWRYSDN

-323 VYQGRFITD
+323 VYQGRFLTD

-351 QEPGIYVAVMSQ
+351 QEPGIYIAVMSQ
-363 PGRFRYES
+363 PGRFRYEY

-392 EAYSVSLKSGQAISG
+392 EAYSVSLKSGTAISG

-418 PLAKAAADAQGHVR
+418 SLAKAAADGQGHVR

-463 SEFDTGGHASRANN
+463 SEFDTGGHISRPNN

-487 RPGETFHVSVLPRD
+487 RPGETFNVSVLPRD

-520 GRTVQTALWQPQKD
+520 GRTVLTTLWQPRKD
-534 LPGYVERAIDLPL
+534 LPGYIERSIDLPL

-587 TSGQDVLSP
+587 TSGQEVLSP
-596 DEELTVDVQGDYL
+596 DETLTVDVQGDYL
-609 YGAPAAGNRLLATFQ
+609 YGAPAAGNRLLSSFQ
-624 VKRDRFALAQQWPG
+624 VKRDRYALPQEWPG

-647 TRRSFGEL
+647 ARRHFEEL
-655 PETALDDKGRAQLDV
+655 PETALDDKGRGQLEVD
-670 NPNASGTHSPMK
+670 PRASGTRSPMK

-696 VVRSIERTVWP
+696 VVRSIERSVWP
-707 ADKLIAVRPQFD
+707 ADRLIAVRPQFD
-719 SDVARENAPAGFEV
+719 GDVAREGAPAGFEV
-733 IRANAQGKVEPLAQ
+733 LRVDAQGKIAPLAQ
-747 AQMRLFREER
+747 AQMRLYREER

-784 IALKDRTQLTVP
+784 IALNDRAQLTVP

-801 YRLEITDPETG
+801 YRLEIADPETG
-812 ETMRYRFYAGWNA
+812 QTMRYRFYAGWNA

-872 RMLWSKWVAVKATGT
+872 RMLWSTWVAVKATGT
-887 EVEIPVDKEWK
+887 QVEIPVDKSWK
-898 RHDLYVAAAVFRPG
+898 RHDLYIAAAVFRPG

-922 ALGLAFLPI
+922 ALGLTFLPI

-943 AAPKVVPETKTTVR
+943 AAAKAVPETKTTVR

-967 AMVTLSA
+967 ATVTLSA

-984 YATPDPLNYF
+984 YRTPDPLDYF

-1048 GPVALNAQGEADIPL
+1048 GPVTLNAQGEADIPL

-1088 AEMVVAAPIVAE
+1088 TEMVVAAPIVAE

-1119 TNLSGAEQKIS
+1119 TNLSGAEQKVT

-1136 DPLAIVDGVRTV
+1136 DPLGIVDGVKTV

-1182 AKPVHI
+1182 GKPVRI

-1197 PAHAPERQVRRLR
+1197 PAYAAERQVRRLR
-1210 LNPGESQPAQASWV
+1210 LNPGETNAPQASWV

-1232 TVSLTVSNRPP
+1232 TVSMTVSNRPP
-1243 FNVNRLVED
+1243 INVNRLVEG

-1267 TMPWVMLDEESAKQF
+1267 TLPWVMLDEAAAKQF

-1289 AERAAKVAGAI
+1289 AEREAKVAGAI
-1300 GRLSGMR
+1300 GRLAGMR
-1307 NSVGSYNLWS
+1307 NAVGSYNLWS
-1317 GSSSRDVWLTAY
+1317 SSSSRDVWLTAY
-1329 AVGFMQDARDRGFDV
+1329 AVGFMQDARDNGFEV
-1344 PESSLDRSRTWLLE
+1344 PEASLDRSRQWLLE
-1358 QVQQST
+1358 QVQQSS

-1374 RRNVEANRI
+1374 KRNVESGRY
-1383 DSSDANVLR
+1383 DSNDANILR

-1399 GLATAALV
+1399 GLATAALA

-1414 PLSTVRQLF
+1414 PLSTMRQLY

-1450 RMKQALDLAMTR
+1450 RMKSALDQAMAREYGLNTR
-1462 AYGININNRSSA
+1462 RNSG
-1474 YYDEWMGDY
+1474 YYDEWLGDY

-1491 LSYALVSQ
+1491 LAYAIANK
-1499 YELRHERSEN
+1499 YELHHERLDN
-1509 LLNQLSSRLG
+1509 LLTQLASRLG

-1525 TQEQMAL
+1525 TQEQMSL
-1532 LLAARAAGGSKNT
+1532 LLAARAMGGDKAT
-1545 PWEAVL
+1545 PWSATL
-1551 TVNGERKPLSGGKS
+1551 TVNGSTKALAGGTS
-1565 DQTVSLAAADLAGTQ
+1565 DQTVSLSAADLAGVQ
-1580 IQNTGSQ
+1580 LLNTGSQ

-1598 PTATPAPRNDII
+1598 PTTAPAPRNDVI

-1616 YRPDGRPWDGGT
+1616 YRPDGRPWDGGS

-1662 ENLNLSQSPEMQDW
+1662 ENLNLSQSPEMQEW
-1676 KIGGRR
+1676 TIGGRR
-1682 VADAMSDSNIKHRE
+1682 VAEAMSDPNIKHRE

>member
-1 MRVGS
+1 
-6 SAAKERCIL
+6 
-15 VGGEG
+15 
-20 FAVSGKFNKTWLAVA
+20 VSGKISKAWLATA
-35 GVAVLA
+35 GVVVLA
-41 GALGVGWWMGKG
+41 GAIGVGWWMGKER
-53 QQPATPAAV
+53 QPANPAPAVVSQPAPAA
-62 PAAQTATA
+62 
-70 AAPQAANGGAPAL
+70 GGGGDAKPAL
-83 PATAT
+83 PASAV
-88 VGAADPFAALNC
+88 VGAADPFAALSC

-107 ALSLA
+107 TLALA

-118 VDAKSNLDAFLQVTD
+118 VDAKANLDGFLQVTD
-133 TGSTA
+133 TGTA
-138 GKADE
+138 TDR
-143 DSESA
+143 DTESA
-148 AAAGQQPASVRP
+148 ATNGDQPASVRP

-166 GKIVKG
+166 GKILKG

-180 RVVYFPYVQPQ
+180 RMVYFPYVQPQ
-191 RSYAITV
+191 RSYAISV
-198 RSGLPGAGEKVALAE
+198 RAGLPGAGAGVKLAD
-213 ASHCEV
+213 ASNCEV
-219 STQAMPPSFYFASR
+219 NTQAMPPSFYFASR

-246 VATVNVPEVDVQ
+246 VATVNVSEVDVQ

-276 VGRTPAASEDED
+276 VGRSSASADEED
-288 DNGYD
+288 DGGSEED
-293 ENDWRYAGN
+293 GWRYSDN

-323 VYQGRFITD
+323 VYQGRFLTD

-351 QEPGIYVAVMSQ
+351 QEPGIYIAVMSQ
-363 PGRFRYES
+363 PGRFRYEY

-392 EAYSVSLKSGQAISG
+392 EAYSVSLKSGTAISG

-418 PLAKAAADAQGHVR
+418 SLAKAAADGQGHVR

-463 SEFDTGGHASRANN
+463 SEFDTGGHISRPNN

-487 RPGETFHVSVLPRD
+487 RPGETFNVSVLPRD

-520 GRTVQTALWQPQKD
+520 GRTVLTTLWQPRKD
-534 LPGYVERAIDLPL
+534 LPGYIERSIDLPL

-587 TSGQDVLSP
+587 TSGQEVLSP
-596 DEELTVDVQGDYL
+596 DETLTVDVQGDYL
-609 YGAPAAGNRLLATFQ
+609 YGAPAAGNRLLSSFQ
-624 VKRDRFALAQQWPG
+624 VKRDRYALPQEWPG

-647 TRRSFGEL
+647 ARRHFEEL
-655 PETALDDKGRAQLDV
+655 PETALDDKGRGELEVD
-670 NPNASGTHSPMK
+670 PRTSGTRSPMK

-696 VVRSIERTVWP
+696 VVRSIERSVWP
-707 ADKLIAVRPQFD
+707 ADRLIAVRPQFD
-719 SDVARENAPAGFEV
+719 GDVAREGAPAGFEV
-733 IRANAQGKVEPLAQ
+733 LRVDAQGKIAPLAQ
-747 AQMRLFREER
+747 AQMRLYREER

-784 IALKDRTQLTVP
+784 IALNDRAQLTVP

-801 YRLEITDPETG
+801 YRLEIADPETG
-812 ETMRYRFYAGWNA
+812 QTMRYRFYAGWNA

-872 RMLWSKWVAVKATGT
+872 RMLWSTWVAVKATGT
-887 EVEIPVDKEWK
+887 QVEIPVDKSWK
-898 RHDLYVAAAVFRPG
+898 RHDLYIAAAVFRPG

-922 ALGLAFLPI
+922 ALGLTFLPI

-943 AAPKVVPETKTTVR
+943 AAAKAVPETKTTVR

-967 AMVTLSA
+967 ATVTLSA

-984 YATPDPLNYF
+984 YRTPDPLDYF

-1048 GPVALNAQGEADIPL
+1048 GPVTLNAQGEADIPL

-1088 AEMVVAAPIVAE
+1088 TEMVVAAPIVAE

-1119 TNLSGAEQKIS
+1119 TNLSGAEQKVT

-1136 DPLAIVDGVRTV
+1136 DPLGIVDGVKTV

-1182 AKPVHI
+1182 GKPVRI

-1197 PAHAPERQVRRLR
+1197 PAYAAERQVRRLR
-1210 LNPGESQPAQASWV
+1210 LNPGETNAPQASWV

-1232 TVSLTVSNRPP
+1232 TVSMTVSNRPP
-1243 FNVNRLVED
+1243 INVNRLVEG

-1267 TMPWVMLDEESAKQF
+1267 TLPWVMLDEAAAKQF

-1289 AERAAKVAGAI
+1289 AEREAKVAGAI
-1300 GRLSGMR
+1300 GRLAGMR
-1307 NSVGSYNLWS
+1307 NAVGSYNLWS
-1317 GSSSRDVWLTAY
+1317 SSSSRDVWLTAY
-1329 AVGFMQDARDRGFDV
+1329 AVGFMQDARDNGFEV
-1344 PESSLDRSRTWLLE
+1344 PEASLDRSRQWLLE
-1358 QVQQST
+1358 QVQQSS

-1374 RRNVEANRI
+1374 KRNVESGRY
-1383 DSSDANVLR
+1383 DSNDANILR

-1399 GLATAALV
+1399 GLATAALA

-1414 PLSTVRQLF
+1414 PLSTVRQLY

-1450 RMKQALDLAMTR
+1450 RMKSALDQAMAREYGLNTR
-1462 AYGININNRSSA
+1462 RNSG
-1474 YYDEWMGDY
+1474 YYDEWLGDY

-1491 LSYALVSQ
+1491 LAYAIANK
-1499 YELRHERSEN
+1499 YELHHERLDN
-1509 LLNQLSSRLG
+1509 LLTQLASRLG

-1525 TQEQMAL
+1525 TQEQMSL
-1532 LLAARAAGGSKNT
+1532 LLAARAMGGDKAT
-1545 PWEAVL
+1545 PWSATL
-1551 TVNGERKPLSGGKS
+1551 TVNGSTKALAGGTS
-1565 DQTVSLAAADLAGTQ
+1565 DQTVSLSAADLAGVQ
-1580 IQNTGSQ
+1580 LLNTGSQ

-1598 PTATPAPRNDII
+1598 PTTAPAPRNDVI

-1616 YRPDGRPWDGGT
+1616 YRPDGRPWDGGS

-1662 ENLNLSQSPEMQDW
+1662 ENLNLSQSPEMQEW
-1676 KIGGRR
+1676 TIGGRR
-1682 VADAMSDSNIKHRE
+1682 VAEAMSDPNIKHRE

>member
-1 MRVGS
+1 M
-6 SAAKERCIL
+6 
-15 VGGEG
+15 
-20 FAVSGKFNKTWLAVA
+20 SGKISKAWLATA
-35 GVAVLA
+35 GVVVLA
-41 GALGVGWWMGKG
+41 GAIGVGWWMGKER
-53 QQPATPAAV
+53 QPANPAPAVVSQPAPAA
-62 PAAQTATA
+62 
-70 AAPQAANGGAPAL
+70 GGGDAKPAL
-83 PATAT
+83 PASAV
-88 VGAADPFAALNC
+88 VGAADPFAALSC

-107 ALSLA
+107 TLALA

-118 VDAKSNLDAFLQVTD
+118 VDAKANLDGFLQVTD
-133 TGSTA
+133 TGTA
-138 GKADE
+138 TDR
-143 DSESA
+143 DTESA
-148 AAAGQQPASVRP
+148 ANNGDQPASVRP

-166 GKIVKG
+166 GKILKG

-180 RVVYFPYVQPQ
+180 RMVYFPYVQPQ
-191 RSYAITV
+191 RSYAISV
-198 RSGLPGAGEKVALAE
+198 RAGLPGAGAGVKLAD
-213 ASHCEV
+213 ASNCEV
-219 STQAMPPSFYFASR
+219 NTQAMPPSFYFASR

-246 VATVNVPEVDVQ
+246 VATVNVSEVDVQ

-276 VGRTPAASEDED
+276 VGRSSASADEED
-288 DNGYD
+288 DGD
-293 ENDWRYAGN
+293 SEEDGWRYSDN

-323 VYQGRFITD
+323 VYQGRFLTD

-351 QEPGIYVAVMSQ
+351 QEPGIYIAVMSQ
-363 PGRFRYES
+363 PGRFRYEY

-392 EAYSVSLKSGQAISG
+392 EAYSVSLKTGTAISG

-418 PLAKAAADAQGHVR
+418 SLAKAAADGQGHVR

-463 SEFDTGGHASRANN
+463 SEFDTGGHISRPNN

-487 RPGETFHVSVLPRD
+487 RPGETFNVSVLPRD

-520 GRTVQTALWQPQKD
+520 GRTVLTTLWQPRKD
-534 LPGYVERAIDLPL
+534 LPGYIERSIDLPL

-587 TSGQDVLSP
+587 TSGQEVLSP
-596 DEELTVDVQGDYL
+596 DETLTVDVQGDYL
-609 YGAPAAGNRLLATFQ
+609 YGAPAAGNRLLSSFQ
-624 VKRDRFALAQQWPG
+624 VKRDRYALPQEWPG

-647 TRRSFGEL
+647 ARRHFEEL
-655 PETALDDKGRAQLDV
+655 PETALDDKGRGQLEVD
-670 NPNASGTHSPMK
+670 PRTSGTRSPMK

-696 VVRSIERTVWP
+696 VVRSIERSVWP
-707 ADKLIAVRPQFD
+707 ADRLIAVRPQFD
-719 SDVARENAPAGFEV
+719 GDVAREGAPAGFEV
-733 IRANAQGKVEPLAQ
+733 LRVDAQGKIAPLAQ
-747 AQMRLFREER
+747 AQMRLYREER

-784 IALKDRTQLTVP
+784 IALNDRAQLTVP

-801 YRLEITDPETG
+801 YRLEIADPETG
-812 ETMRYRFYAGWNA
+812 QTMRYRFYAGWNA

-872 RMLWSKWVAVKATGT
+872 RMLWSTWVAVKATGT
-887 EVEIPVDKEWK
+887 QVEIPVDKSWK
-898 RHDLYVAAAVFRPG
+898 RHDLYIAAAVFRPG

-922 ALGLAFLPI
+922 ALGLTFLPI

-943 AAPKVVPETKTTVR
+943 AAAKAVPETKTTVR

-967 AMVTLSA
+967 ATVTLSA

-984 YATPDPLNYF
+984 YRTPDPLDYF

-1048 GPVALNAQGEADIPL
+1048 GPVTLNAQGEADIPL

-1088 AEMVVAAPIVAE
+1088 TEMVVAAPIVAE

-1119 TNLSGAEQKIS
+1119 TNLSGAEQKVT

-1136 DPLAIVDGVRTV
+1136 DPLGIVDGVKTV

-1182 AKPVHI
+1182 GKPVRI

-1197 PAHAPERQVRRLR
+1197 PAYAAERQVRRLR
-1210 LNPGESQPAQASWV
+1210 LNPGETNAPQASWV

-1232 TVSLTVSNRPP
+1232 TVSMTVSNRPP
-1243 FNVNRLVED
+1243 INVNRLVEG

-1267 TMPWVMLDEESAKQF
+1267 TLPWVMLDEAAAKQF

-1289 AERAAKVAGAI
+1289 AEREAKVAGAI
-1300 GRLSGMR
+1300 GRLAGMR
-1307 NSVGSYNLWS
+1307 NAVGSYNLWS
-1317 GSSSRDVWLTAY
+1317 SSSSRDVWLTAY
-1329 AVGFMQDARDRGFDV
+1329 AVGFMQDARDNGFEV
-1344 PESSLDRSRTWLLE
+1344 PEASLDRSRQWLLE
-1358 QVQQST
+1358 QVQQSS

-1374 RRNVEANRI
+1374 KRNVESGRY
-1383 DSSDANVLR
+1383 DSNDANILR

-1399 GLATAALV
+1399 GLATAALA

-1414 PLSTVRQLF
+1414 PLSTVRQLY

-1450 RMKQALDLAMTR
+1450 RMKSALDQAMAREYGLNTR
-1462 AYGININNRSSA
+1462 RNSG
-1474 YYDEWMGDY
+1474 YYDEWLGDY

-1491 LSYALVSQ
+1491 LAYAIANK
-1499 YELRHERSEN
+1499 YELHHERLDN
-1509 LLNQLSSRLG
+1509 LLTQLASRLG

-1525 TQEQMAL
+1525 TQEQMSL
-1532 LLAARAAGGSKNT
+1532 LLAARAMGGDKAT
-1545 PWEAVL
+1545 PWSATL
-1551 TVNGERKPLSGGKS
+1551 TVNGSTKALAGGTS
-1565 DQTVSLAAADLAGTQ
+1565 DQTVSLSAADLAGVQ
-1580 IQNTGSQ
+1580 LLNTGSQ

-1598 PTATPAPRNDII
+1598 PTTAPAPRNDVI

-1616 YRPDGRPWDGGT
+1616 YRPDGRPWDGGS

-1662 ENLNLSQSPEMQDW
+1662 ENLNLSQSPEMQEW
-1676 KIGGRR
+1676 TIGGRR
-1682 VADAMSDSNIKHRE
+1682 VAEAMSDPNIKHRE

>member
-1 MRVGS
+1 M
-6 SAAKERCIL
+6 
-15 VGGEG
+15 
-20 FAVSGKFNKTWLAVA
+20 SGKISKAWLATA
-35 GVAVLA
+35 GVVVLA
-41 GALGVGWWMGKG
+41 GAIGVGWWMGKER
-53 QQPATPAAV
+53 QSATPAPAVVSQPATA
-62 PAAQTATA
+62 
-70 AAPQAANGGAPAL
+70 GGGDAKPAL
-83 PATAT
+83 PASAV
-88 VGAADPFAALNC
+88 VGAADPFAALSC

-107 ALSLA
+107 TLALA

-118 VDAKSNLDAFLQVTD
+118 VDAKADLDSYLQVTD
-133 TGSTA
+133 TGSA
-138 GKADE
+138 SDK

-148 AAAGQQPASVRP
+148 ATNGDQPASVRP

-166 GKIVKG
+166 GKILKG

-180 RVVYFPYVQPQ
+180 RMVYFPYVQPQ
-191 RSYAITV
+191 RSYAISV
-198 RSGLPGAGEKVALAE
+198 RAGLPGAGAGVKLAE
-213 ASHCEV
+213 ASNCEV
-219 STQAMPPSFYFASR
+219 NTQAMPPSFYFASR

-246 VATVNVPEVDVQ
+246 VATVNVSEVDVQ

-276 VGRTPAASEDED
+276 IGRSTGSGEEEDSSGDEED
-288 DNGYD
+288 N
-293 ENDWRYAGN
+293 WRYSDN

-323 VYQGRFITD
+323 VYQGRFVTD

-343 PVEGIKEL
+343 PVEGVKEL
-351 QEPGIYVAVMSQ
+351 QEPGIYIAVMSQ
-363 PGRFRYES
+363 PGRFRYEY

-392 EAYSVSLKSGQAISG
+392 EAYSVSLKSGTAISG

-418 PLAKAAADAQGHVR
+418 SLAKAAADGQGHVR

-463 SEFDTGGHASRANN
+463 SEFDIGGHVSRPNN

-487 RPGETFHVSVLPRD
+487 RPGETFNVSVLPRD
-501 LDGRVLTPSPL
+501 LDGRMLAPSPL

-520 GRTVQTALWQPQKD
+520 GRTVLSTLWQPKKD
-534 LPGYVERAIDLPL
+534 LPGYIERSIDLPL

-554 MLELRVDPASRAP
+554 LLELRVDPASRAP

-587 TSGQDVLSP
+587 TSDQEVLSP
-596 DEELTVDVQGDYL
+596 EETLTVDVQGDYL
-609 YGAPAAGNRLLATFQ
+609 YGAPAAGNRLLSSFQ
-624 VKRDRFALAQQWPG
+624 VKRDRFALPQQWPG

-647 TRRSFGEL
+647 ARRHFEEL
-655 PETALDDKGRAQLDV
+655 PETALDDKGHGQLEVD
-670 NPNASGTHSPMK
+670 PRTGGTRSPMK

-696 VVRSIERTVWP
+696 VVRSIERSVWP
-707 ADKLIAVRPQFD
+707 ADRLIAVRPQFD
-719 SDVARENAPAGFEV
+719 GDVAREGAPAGFEV
-733 IRANAQGKVEPLAQ
+733 LRVDAQGKIAPLAQ
-747 AQMRLFREER
+747 AQMRLYREDR

-772 YTETEELVDSRE
+772 YTETEELLDSRE
-784 IALKDRTQLTVP
+784 IALNDRAQLTVP

-801 YRLEITDPETG
+801 YRLEIADPETG
-812 ETMRYRFYAGWNA
+812 QTLRYRFYAGWNA
-825 QDADAMGN
+825 QDADSMGN

-872 RMLWSKWVAVKATGT
+872 RMLWSTWVAVKATGT
-887 EVEIPVDKEWK
+887 QVEIPVDKSWK
-898 RHDLYVAAAVFRPG
+898 RHDLYIAAAVFRPG

-922 ALGLAFLPI
+922 ALGLTFLPI

-936 KLDVKLT
+936 KLDVTLT
-943 AAPKVVPETKTTVR
+943 APPKAVPETKATVR

-967 AMVTLSA
+967 ATVTLSA

-984 YATPDPLNYF
+984 YKTPDPLDYF

-1048 GPVALNAQGEADIPL
+1048 GAVTLNEQGEADIPL

-1088 AEMVVAAPIVAE
+1088 TEMVVAAPIVAE

-1119 TNLSGAEQKIS
+1119 TNLSGAEQKVT

-1136 DPLAIVDGVRTV
+1136 DPLAIVDGVKTV

-1182 AKPVHI
+1182 GKPVHI

-1197 PAHAPERQVRRLR
+1197 PAYAAERQVRRLR
-1210 LNPGESQPAQASWV
+1210 LNPGESNSPQASWV

-1232 TVSLTVSNRPP
+1232 TVSMTVSNRPP
-1243 FNVNRLVED
+1243 INVNRLVEG

-1267 TMPWVMLDEESAKQF
+1267 TLPWVMLDEAAAKQF
-1282 GLKPRTQ
+1282 GLKPRTK
-1289 AERAAKVAGAI
+1289 AERDAKVAGAI
-1300 GRLSGMR
+1300 GRLAGMR
-1307 NSVGSYNLWS
+1307 NAVGSYNLWS
-1317 GSSSRDVWLTAY
+1317 SSSSRDVWLTAY
-1329 AVGFMQDARDRGFDV
+1329 AVGFMQDARDNGFEV
-1344 PESSLDRSRTWLLE
+1344 PEASLDRSRQWLLE
-1358 QVQQST
+1358 QVQQSS
-1364 GAFGTWSANL
+1364 GAFGIWSPNL
-1374 RRNVEANRI
+1374 KRSVESGRY
-1383 DSSDANVLR
+1383 DSGDLSILR

-1399 GLATAALV
+1399 GLATAALA

-1414 PLSTVRQLF
+1414 PLSTVRQLY

-1429 ARSPLPLVQLAA
+1429 ARSPLPLIQLAA

-1450 RMKQALDLAMTR
+1450 RMKSALEQAVVR
-1462 AYGININNRSSA
+1462 EYGINTRRNSS
-1474 YYDEWMGDY
+1474 YYDEWLGDY
-1483 GSSVRDYA
+1483 GSGVRDYA
-1491 LSYALVSQ
+1491 LAFAIADK
-1499 YELRHERSEN
+1499 YELRHERLDN
-1509 LLNQLSSRLG
+1509 LLTQLAGRLG

-1525 TQEQMAL
+1525 TQEQMSL
-1532 LLAARAAGGSKNT
+1532 LLAARALGGDKAT
-1545 PWEAVL
+1545 PWSATL
-1551 TVNGERKPLSGGKS
+1551 TVNGVSKPLAGGTS
-1565 DQTVSLAAADLAGTQ
+1565 DQTVSLSAADLAGAQ
-1580 IQNTGSQ
+1580 LLNSGNQ

-1598 PTATPAPRNDII
+1598 PTTVPAPRSDVI

-1616 YRPDGRPWDGGT
+1616 YRPDGRPWDGGS

-1662 ENLNLSQSPEMQDW
+1662 ENLNLSQSPEMQEW
-1676 KIGGRR
+1676 TIGGRR
-1682 VADAMSDSNIKHRE
+1682 VAEAMSDPNIKHRE

>member
-1 MRVGS
+1 M
-6 SAAKERCIL
+6 
-15 VGGEG
+15 
-20 FAVSGKFNKTWLAVA
+20 SGKISKTWLAVA

-41 GALGVGWWMGKG
+41 GAIGAGWWMGKDR
-53 QQPATPAAV
+53 QPAPSVPAPVATSQPAATASGQG
-62 PAAQTATA
+62 PADAK
-70 AAPQAANGGAPAL
+70 PAL
-83 PATAT
+83 PASAT

-100 QPRQYND
+100 QPRQFND
-107 ALSLA
+107 ALALA

-118 VDAKSNLDAFLQVTD
+118 VDAKAGLDKFLQVTD
-133 TGSTA
+133 VGSTS
-138 GKADE
+138 GKADS

-148 AAAGQQPASVRP
+148 AMPGSQPASVQP

-166 GKIVKG
+166 GKIVQG

-180 RVVYFPYVQPQ
+180 RMVYFPYVQPQ
-191 RSYAITV
+191 RKYAITV
-198 RSGLPGAGEKVALAE
+198 RSGLPGVGDKVMLAE
-213 ASHCEV
+213 ASHCDVTTE
-219 STQAMPPSFYFASR
+219 AMPPSFYFASR

-271 DTVLG
+271 ETVLG
-276 VGRTPAASEDED
+276 IGRNTASESDEGDNEGYDED
-288 DNGYD
+288 DN
-293 ENDWRYAGN
+293 WRYSDN

-323 VYQGRFITD
+323 VYQGRFVTD
-332 DKPNRRHVTFL
+332 EKPNRRHVTFL
-343 PVEGIKEL
+343 PVEGVKEL
-351 QEPGIYVAVMSQ
+351 QEPGIYIAVMSQ
-363 PGRFRYES
+363 PGRFRYEY

-383 HARRYSDRI
+383 HARRYTDRI
-392 EAYSVSLKSGQAISG
+392 EAYSVSLKTGQAIPG
-407 AVFELVDGAGK
+407 AVVELVDGAGK
-418 PLAKAAADAQGHVR
+418 SLAKAAADSQGHAR
-432 FDGSFAN
+432 FDGSFTN

-454 ALGEPALDL
+454 ALAEPALDL
-463 SEFDTGGHASRANN
+463 SEFDTGGHTSRPNN
-477 LFVYAGRNLY
+477 LFVYSGRNLY
-487 RPGETFHVSVLPRD
+487 RPGETFNVSVLPRD
-501 LDGRVLTPSPL
+501 LDGRMLTPSPL

-520 GRTVQTALWQPQKD
+520 GRVVQTTLWQPKAD

-587 TSGQDVLSP
+587 TSEQDVLAP
-596 DEELTVDVQGDYL
+596 DDELTVDVQGDYL
-609 YGAPAAGNRLLATFQ
+609 YGAPAAGNRLLSTFQ
-624 VKRDRFALAQQWPG
+624 VKRDRFALAQQLPG

-647 TRRSFGEL
+647 SRRTFGEL
-655 PETALDDKGRAQLDV
+655 PEAALDNKGYAQLEV
-670 NPNASGTHSPMK
+670 NPNTSGTHSPMK

-696 VVRSIERTVWP
+696 VVRSIERSVWP

-719 SDVARENAPAGFEV
+719 SDVARENSPAGFEV
-733 IRANAQGKVEPLAQ
+733 LRANAQGKIEPLAQ
-747 AQMRLFREER
+747 ANMRLFREQR

-772 YTETEELVDSRE
+772 YTETDELVDSRE
-784 IALKDRTQLTVP
+784 IALNDRVQLTVP

-801 YRLEITDPETG
+801 YRLEIADPETG
-812 ETMRYRFYAGWNA
+812 ETMRYRFYAGWNS
-825 QDADAMGN
+825 QDADSMGN

-847 KPGDTVKLTL
+847 QPGDTVKLTL

-872 RMLWSKWVAVKATGT
+872 RMLWSTWVAVKATGT
-887 EVEIPVDKEWK
+887 QVEIPIDKTWK

-922 ALGLAFLPI
+922 ALGLTFLPI

-943 AAPKVVPETKTTVR
+943 APPKAEPETKAAVR

-967 AMVTLSA
+967 VTVTLSA

-984 YATPDPLNYF
+984 YATPNPLDYF

-1048 GPVALNAQGEADIPL
+1048 GPVKLNDKGEADIPL

-1088 AEMVVAAPIVAE
+1088 TEMVVAAPIVAE

-1119 TNLSGAEQKIS
+1119 SNLSGADQKITI
-1130 VKLEAL
+1130 KLEAL
-1136 DPLAIVDGVRTV
+1136 DPLAITDGTRTL
-1148 TLKDKQRTTLRFTAT
+1148 TLKDKQRTTLRFNAT

-1170 GLMRLT
+1170 GLIRLT

-1182 AKPVHI
+1182 SKPVHI

-1197 PAHAPERQVRRLR
+1197 PAYAAERQVRRLR
-1210 LNPGESQPAQASWV
+1210 LNPGESQSPQASWV

-1232 TVSLTVSNRPP
+1232 TVSMTVSNRPP
-1243 FNVNRLVED
+1243 FNVERLVHG
-1252 LLNYPYGCTEQTISA
+1252 LLTYPYGCTEQTISA
-1267 TMPWVMLDEESAKQF
+1267 AMPWVMLDEAAAKQF

-1289 AERAAKVAGAI
+1289 AERANKVAVAI
-1300 GRLSGMR
+1300 ARLSGMR
-1307 NSVGSYNLWS
+1307 NAVGSYNLWS
-1317 GSSSRDVWLTAY
+1317 SSSARDVWLTAY
-1329 AVGFMQDARDRGFDV
+1329 AVGFLQDARDNGFEV
-1344 PESSLDRSRTWLLE
+1344 PEASLDRSRQWLLE
-1358 QVQQST
+1358 QVQQSAN
-1364 GAFGTWSANL
+1364 GFGTWSVNL
-1374 RRNVEANRI
+1374 RRNIESGRI
-1383 DSSDANVLR
+1383 DTDNANVLR

-1399 GLATAALV
+1399 GLATAALA

-1429 ARSPLPLVQLAA
+1429 ARSPLPLIQLAA

-1450 RMKQALDLAMTR
+1450 RMTKALDLAMTR
-1462 AYGININNRSSA
+1462 EYGITRSSNS

-1491 LSYALVSQ
+1491 LAYALANK
-1499 YELRHERSEN
+1499 YELKHDRLEN
-1509 LLNQLSSRLG
+1509 LLSQLSSRLG

-1532 LLAARAAGGSKNT
+1532 LLAARAAGGDKGT
-1545 PWEAVL
+1545 PWEAAL
-1551 TVNGERKPLSGGKS
+1551 TVNGVRKPLTGGKS
-1565 DQTVSLAAADLAGTQ
+1565 DTVVSLTPSELAGTQ
-1580 IQNTGSQ
+1580 LTNTGSQ
-1587 SLFVEYDIQGS
+1587 SLFVEYDVQGS
-1598 PTATPAPRNDII
+1598 PMATPAPRSDVI

-1616 YRPDGRPWDGGT
+1616 YRPDGKPWDGGT
-1628 LQTGDMLVVWVQA
+1628 LQTGDMLVVWLQA

-1662 ENLNLSQSPEMQDW
+1662 ENLNLSQSPEMQEW
-1676 KIGGRR
+1676 TIGGRR
-1682 VADAMSDSNIKHRE
+1682 VADAMSNPNIKHSE

-1721 VTPGRYA
+1721 VTPGRYS

-1736 MYRPEIRGVGEQW
+1736 MYRPELRGVGEQW

>member
-1 MRVGS
+1 MG
-6 SAAKERCIL
+6 KER
-15 VGGEG
+15 
-20 FAVSGKFNKTWLAVA
+20 
-35 GVAVLA
+35 
-41 GALGVGWWMGKG
+41 
-53 QQPATPAAV
+53 QPANPAPAVVSQPAPAA
-62 PAAQTATA
+62 
-70 AAPQAANGGAPAL
+70 GGGGDAKPAL
-83 PATAT
+83 PASAV
-88 VGAADPFAALNC
+88 VGAADPFAALSC

-107 ALSLA
+107 TLALA

-118 VDAKSNLDAFLQVTD
+118 VDAKANLDGFLQVTD
-133 TGSTA
+133 TGTA
-138 GKADE
+138 TDR
-143 DSESA
+143 DTESA
-148 AAAGQQPASVRP
+148 ATNGDQPASVRP

-166 GKIVKG
+166 GKILKG

-180 RVVYFPYVQPQ
+180 RMVYFPYVQPQ
-191 RSYAITV
+191 RSYAISV
-198 RSGLPGAGEKVALAE
+198 RAGLPGAGAGVKLAD
-213 ASHCEV
+213 ASNCEV
-219 STQAMPPSFYFASR
+219 NTQAMPPSFYFASR

-246 VATVNVPEVDVQ
+246 VATVNVSEVDVQ

-276 VGRTPAASEDED
+276 VGRSSASADEED
-288 DNGYD
+288 DGD
-293 ENDWRYAGN
+293 SEEDGWRYSDN

-323 VYQGRFITD
+323 VYQGRFLTD

-351 QEPGIYVAVMSQ
+351 QEPGIYIAVMSQ
-363 PGRFRYES
+363 PGRFRYEY

-392 EAYSVSLKSGQAISG
+392 EAYSVSLKSGTAISG

-418 PLAKAAADAQGHVR
+418 SLAKAAADGQGHVR

-463 SEFDTGGHASRANN
+463 SEFDTGGHISRPNN

-487 RPGETFHVSVLPRD
+487 RPGETFNVSVLPRD

-520 GRTVQTALWQPQKD
+520 GRTVLTTLWQPRKD
-534 LPGYVERAIDLPL
+534 LPGYIERSIDLPL

-587 TSGQDVLSP
+587 TSGQEVLSP
-596 DEELTVDVQGDYL
+596 DETLTVDVQGDYL
-609 YGAPAAGNRLLATFQ
+609 YGAPAAGNRLLSSFQ
-624 VKRDRFALAQQWPG
+624 VKRDRYALPQEWPG

-647 TRRSFGEL
+647 ARRHFEEL
-655 PETALDDKGRAQLDV
+655 PETALDDKGRGELEVD
-670 NPNASGTHSPMK
+670 PRTSGTRSPMK

-696 VVRSIERTVWP
+696 VVRSIERSVWP
-707 ADKLIAVRPQFD
+707 ADRLIAVRPQFD
-719 SDVARENAPAGFEV
+719 GDVAREGAPAGFEV
-733 IRANAQGKVEPLAQ
+733 LRVDAQGKIAPLAQ
-747 AQMRLFREER
+747 AQMRLYREER

-784 IALKDRTQLTVP
+784 IALNDRAQLTVP

-801 YRLEITDPETG
+801 YRLEIADPETG
-812 ETMRYRFYAGWNA
+812 QTMRYRFYAGWNA

-872 RMLWSKWVAVKATGT
+872 RMLWSTWVAVKATGT
-887 EVEIPVDKEWK
+887 QVEIPVDKSWK
-898 RHDLYVAAAVFRPG
+898 RHDLYIAAAVFRPG

-922 ALGLAFLPI
+922 ALGLTFLPI

-943 AAPKVVPETKTTVR
+943 AAAKAVPETKTTVR

-967 AMVTLSA
+967 ATVTLSA

-984 YATPDPLNYF
+984 YRTPDPLDYF

-1048 GPVALNAQGEADIPL
+1048 GPVTLNAQGEADIPL

-1088 AEMVVAAPIVAE
+1088 TEMVVAAPIVAE

-1119 TNLSGAEQKIS
+1119 TNLSGAEQKVT

-1136 DPLAIVDGVRTV
+1136 DPLGIVDGVKTV

-1182 AKPVHI
+1182 GKPVRI

-1197 PAHAPERQVRRLR
+1197 PAYAAERQVRRLR
-1210 LNPGESQPAQASWV
+1210 LNPGETNAPQASWV

-1232 TVSLTVSNRPP
+1232 TVSMTVSNRPP
-1243 FNVNRLVED
+1243 INVNRLVEG

-1267 TMPWVMLDEESAKQF
+1267 TLPWVMLDEAAAKQF

-1289 AERAAKVAGAI
+1289 AEREATVAGAI
-1300 GRLSGMR
+1300 GRLAGMR
-1307 NSVGSYNLWS
+1307 NAVGSYNLWS
-1317 GSSSRDVWLTAY
+1317 SSSSRDVWLTAY
-1329 AVGFMQDARDRGFDV
+1329 AVGFMQDARDNGFEV
-1344 PESSLDRSRTWLLE
+1344 PEASLDRSRQWLLE
-1358 QVQQST
+1358 QVQQSS

-1374 RRNVEANRI
+1374 KRNVESGRY
-1383 DSSDANVLR
+1383 DSNDANILR

-1399 GLATAALV
+1399 GLATAALA

-1414 PLSTVRQLF
+1414 PLSTVRQLY

-1450 RMKQALDLAMTR
+1450 RMKSALDQAMAREYGLNTR
-1462 AYGININNRSSA
+1462 RNSG
-1474 YYDEWMGDY
+1474 YYDEWLGDY

-1491 LSYALVSQ
+1491 LAYAIANK
-1499 YELRHERSEN
+1499 YELHHERLDN
-1509 LLNQLSSRLG
+1509 LLTQLASRLG

-1525 TQEQMAL
+1525 TQEQMSL
-1532 LLAARAAGGSKNT
+1532 LLAARAMGGDKAT
-1545 PWEAVL
+1545 PWSATL
-1551 TVNGERKPLSGGKS
+1551 TVNGSTKALAGGTS
-1565 DQTVSLAAADLAGTQ
+1565 DQTVSLSAADLAGVQ
-1580 IQNTGSQ
+1580 LLNTGSQ

-1598 PTATPAPRNDII
+1598 PTTAPAPRNDVI

-1616 YRPDGRPWDGGT
+1616 YRPDGRPWDGGS

-1662 ENLNLSQSPEMQDW
+1662 ENLNLSQSPEMQEW
-1676 KIGGRR
+1676 TIGGRR
-1682 VADAMSDSNIKHRE
+1682 VAEAMSDPNIKHRE

>member
-1 MRVGS
+1 
-6 SAAKERCIL
+6 
-15 VGGEG
+15 
-20 FAVSGKFNKTWLAVA
+20 
-35 GVAVLA
+35 
-41 GALGVGWWMGKG
+41 MGKDK
-53 QQPATPAAV
+53 QAPAPTAV
-62 PAAQTATA
+62 PAVSAPAQAPATA
-70 AAPQAANGGAPAL
+70 APAETKPAL
-83 PATAT
+83 GASAT
-88 VGAADPFAALNC
+88 VGAPDPFAALTC

-107 ALSLA
+107 ALSLS

-118 VDAKSNLDAFLQVTD
+118 VNAKAKLDDFLQVTD
-133 TGSTA
+133 LGASS
-138 GKADE
+138 GKADQ

-148 AAAGQQPASVRP
+148 ASDQPASVKP
-160 GDSAPK
+160 GDSAPQ

-172 NWVVGDNP
+172 SWIVGDNP
-180 RVVYFPYVQPQ
+180 RMVYFPYIQPQ
-191 RSYAITV
+191 RKYAITV
-198 RSGLPGAGEKVALAE
+198 RSGLPGAADKVVLTQ
-213 ASHCEV
+213 ASNCEV
-219 STQAMPPSFYFASR
+219 NTQAMPPSFYFASR

-246 VATVNVPEVDVQ
+246 VATVNVSEVDVQ
-258 FLRVSPE
+258 FLRVAPD

-271 DTVLG
+271 ETVLG
-276 VGRTPAASEDED
+276 IGRKTADTSDDEDEGGYNED
-288 DNGYD
+288 DA
-293 ENDWRYAGN
+293 WRYSDN
-302 RSLKGSVSNWDL
+302 RGLKGSVSNWDL

-323 VYQGRFITD
+323 VYQGRFLTD

-343 PVEGIKEL
+343 PVEGVKEL
-351 QEPGIYVAVMSQ
+351 QEPGIYIAVMSQ
-363 PGRFRYES
+363 PGRFRYEY

-383 HARRYSDRI
+383 HARRYSDRV
-392 EAYSVSLKSGQAISG
+392 EAYSVSLKSGQAIPG

-418 PLAKAAADAQGHVR
+418 TLAKAAADAQGHVR
-432 FDGSFAN
+432 FDGSFTN

-454 ALGEPALDL
+454 ALAEPALDL
-463 SEFDTGGHASRANN
+463 SEFDTGGHVSRPNN

-487 RPGETFHVSVLPRD
+487 RPGETFNVSVLPRD
-501 LDGRVLTPSPL
+501 LDGRMLTPAPL

-520 GRTVQTALWQPQKD
+520 GRVVQTTLWQPKKD
-534 LPGYVERAIDLPL
+534 LVGYVERAIDLPL
-547 DAQTGTW
+547 DAQTGSW
-554 MLELRVDPASRAP
+554 LLELRVDPASRAP

-579 PERMKMAL
+579 PERMKMTL
-587 TSGQDVLSP
+587 TSEQEVLEP

-609 YGAPAAGNRLLATFQ
+609 YGAPAAGNRLLSTFQ
-624 VKRDRFALAQQWPG
+624 VKRDRFAQAQKWPG

-655 PETALDDKGRAQLDV
+655 PEAALDDKGYAQISI

-696 VVRSIERTVWP
+696 VVRSIERSVWP
-707 ADKLIAVRPQFD
+707 AEKLIAVRPQFD
-719 SDVARENAPAGFEV
+719 SDVAREGAPAAFEV
-733 IRANAQGKVEPLAQ
+733 IRVNAQGELQPLAQ

-784 IALKDRTQLTVP
+784 IALNDRTPLTVP

-801 YRLEITDPETG
+801 YRLEVADPETG

-825 QDADAMGN
+825 QDADSMGN

-847 KPGDTVKLTL
+847 KPGDTVKVTL
-857 TPPHDGQALITVEGD
+857 TPPHDGQALVTVEGD
-872 RMLWSKWVAVKATGT
+872 RMLWSTWVAVKATGT
-887 EVEIPVDKEWK
+887 VVEIPVSKDWK

-943 AAPKVVPETKTTVR
+943 AAPKTVPETKTTVR

-967 AMVTLSA
+967 ATVTLSA

-984 YATPDPLNYF
+984 YATPDPLDYF

-1048 GPVALNAQGEADIPL
+1048 GPVTLNAQGEADIPL

-1077 AFTPDNYGSTD
+1077 AFTADNYGSTD
-1088 AEMVVAAPIVAE
+1088 TEMVVAAPIVAE

-1105 FITPGDQAAIALDV
+1105 FITPGDQAAIALDL

-1130 VKLEAL
+1130 IKLEAL
-1136 DPLAIVDGVRTV
+1136 DPLAITDGVRTV
-1148 TLKDKQRTTLRFTAT
+1148 TLKDKQRTTLRFNAT

-1176 VDGQGG
+1176 IDGQGG

-1197 PAHAPERQVRRLR
+1197 PAYAGERQVRRLR
-1210 LNPGESQPAQASWV
+1210 LNPGETNVAQASWV
-1224 ASYYPDST
+1224 SSYYPDSAL
-1232 TVSLTVSNRPP
+1232 VSLTVSNRPP
-1243 FNVNRLVED
+1243 FNVNRLVEG
-1252 LLNYPYGCTEQTISA
+1252 LLAYPYGCAEQTISRA
-1267 TMPWVMLDEESAKQF
+1267 LPWVLIDDAVAKQF
-1282 GLKPRTQ
+1282 GLKPHSQ
-1289 AERAAKVAGAI
+1289 VERAAQVSGAI

-1307 NSVGSYNLWS
+1307 NAVGSYNLWS

-1329 AVGFMQDARDRGFDV
+1329 AVGFLQDARDQGFEV
-1344 PESSLDRSRTWLLE
+1344 PEATLDRSRQWLLE
-1358 QVQQST
+1358 QVQQTSNS
-1364 GAFGTWSANL
+1364 FGTWSVNL
-1374 RRNVEANRI
+1374 RRNIEAGRI
-1383 DSSDANVLR
+1383 DSSDANILR

-1399 GLATAALV
+1399 GLSTAVLA

-1429 ARSPLPLVQLAA
+1429 ARSPLPLIQLAA

-1450 RMKQALDLAMTR
+1450 RMKSALDAAMTR
-1462 AYGININNRSSA
+1462 EYGFPRRNYNA
-1474 YYDEWMGDY
+1474 YYDEWLGDY

-1491 LSYALVSQ
+1491 LSYALANQ
-1499 YELRHERSEN
+1499 YGLKHERLEN
-1509 LLNQLSSRLG
+1509 LLTQLTSRLG

-1525 TQEQMAL
+1525 TQERMAL
-1532 LLAARAAGGSKNT
+1532 LMAARAIGGDKGT
-1545 PWEAVL
+1545 PWEAAL
-1551 TVNGERKPLSGGKS
+1551 TVNGVRKPLDGGKS
-1565 DQTVSLAAADLAGTQ
+1565 DQTVGLTAADLANTQ
-1580 IQNTGSQ
+1580 ILNTGAQ
-1587 SLFVEYDIQGS
+1587 SLFLEYDIQGS
-1598 PTATPAPRNDII
+1598 PTVAPKPRNDVI

-1616 YRPDGRPWDGGT
+1616 YRPDGKPWDGGT
-1628 LQTGDMLVVWVQA
+1628 LQSGDMLVVWVQA
-1641 SANQNIPDGLLVDR
+1641 SANQNIPDALIEDR

-1662 ENLNLSQSPEMQDW
+1662 ENLNLSQSPEMQEW
-1676 KIGGRR
+1676 TIGGRR
-1682 VADAMSDSNIKHRE
+1682 VAEAMSDSNIKHRE

>member
-1 MRVGS
+1 
-6 SAAKERCIL
+6 
-15 VGGEG
+15 
-20 FAVSGKFNKTWLAVA
+20 VSGKISKTWLAVA

-41 GALGVGWWMGKG
+41 GAIGAGWWMGKDRQTANPTPPAAVTAPAAG
-53 QQPATPAAV
+53 SATTATPATPAAGEAKPV
-62 PAAQTATA
+62 
-70 AAPQAANGGAPAL
+70 L
-83 PATAT
+83 PASAT
-88 VGAADPFAALNC
+88 VGAADPFAALTC

-107 ALSLA
+107 ALALS

-118 VDAKSNLDAFLQVTD
+118 VDAKGNLDNFLQVTD
-133 TGSTA
+133 LGASS
-138 GKADE
+138 GKDGE
-143 DSESA
+143 SSESA
-148 AAAGQQPASVRP
+148 SPDQPASVKP

-166 GKIVKG
+166 GKILKG
-172 NWVVGDNP
+172 NWVVGENP
-180 RVVYFPYVQPQ
+180 RMVYFPYIQPQ
-191 RSYAITV
+191 RKYAITV
-198 RSGLPGAGEKVALAE
+198 RSGLAGVGDKVVLAE
-213 ASHCEV
+213 TTNCEV
-219 STQAMPPSFYFASR
+219 NTQAMPPSFYFASR

-258 FLRVSPE
+258 FLRVSPD

-271 DTVLG
+271 ETVLG
-276 VGRTPAASEDED
+276 IGRNTATESEDDEGGYNED
-288 DNGYD
+288 DG
-293 ENDWRYAGN
+293 WRYSDN

-323 VYQGRFITD
+323 VYQGRFLTD

-343 PVEGIKEL
+343 PVEGVKEL
-351 QEPGIYVAVMSQ
+351 QEPGIYIAVMSQ
-363 PGRFRYES
+363 PGRFRYEY

-407 AVFELVDGAGK
+407 AVFELVDGSGK
-418 PLAKAAADAQGHVR
+418 SLAKAAADGQGHVR
-432 FDGSFAN
+432 FEGSFTN

-454 ALGEPALDL
+454 ALAEPALDL
-463 SEFDTGGHASRANN
+463 SEFDTGGHTSRPNN

-487 RPGETFHVSVLPRD
+487 RPGETFNVSVLPRD
-501 LDGRVLTPSPL
+501 LDGRMLTPAPL

-520 GRTVQTALWQPQKD
+520 GRVVQTTLWQPNKD
-534 LPGYVERAIDLPL
+534 LVGYVERAIDLPL
-547 DAQTGTW
+547 DAQTGSW
-554 MLELRVDPASRAP
+554 LLELRVDPASRAP

-587 TSGQDVLSP
+587 TSEQEVLSP

-609 YGAPAAGNRLLATFQ
+609 YGAPAAGNRLLSTFQ

-647 TRRSFGEL
+647 SRRTFGEL
-655 PETALDDKGRAQLDV
+655 PEAALDDKGYAQLEV
-670 NPNASGTHSPMK
+670 NPNTAGTHSPMK

-696 VVRSIERTVWP
+696 VVRSIERSVWP

-719 SDVARENAPAGFEV
+719 SDVAREGAPAGFEV
-733 IRANAQGKVEPLAQ
+733 IRVNAQGKVEPLAQ

-772 YTETEELVDSRE
+772 YTETEELLDSRE
-784 IALKDRTQLTVP
+784 IALKDRSQLTVP

-801 YRLEITDPETG
+801 YRLEIADPETG

-825 QDADAMGN
+825 QDADSMGN

-847 KPGDTVKLTL
+847 KPGDTVKVTL
-857 TPPHDGQALITVEGD
+857 TPPHDGQALVTVEGD
-872 RMLWSKWVAVKATGT
+872 RMLWSKWVSVKATGT
-887 EVEIPVDKEWK
+887 EVEIPVDKDWK

-943 AAPKVVPETKTTVR
+943 APPKAVPETKTTVR

-967 AMVTLSA
+967 ATVTLSA

-984 YATPDPLNYF
+984 YATPNPLDYF

-1048 GPVALNAQGEADIPL
+1048 GPVTLNAQGEADIPL

-1077 AFTPDNYGSTD
+1077 AFTADNYGSTD
-1088 AEMVVAAPIVAE
+1088 TEMVVAAPIVAE

-1119 TNLSGAEQKIS
+1119 SNLSGSDQKITI
-1130 VKLEAL
+1130 KLEAL
-1136 DPLAIVDGVRTV
+1136 DPLAIPDGVRTL
-1148 TLKDKQRTTLRFTAT
+1148 TLKDKQRTTLRFNAT

-1170 GLMRLT
+1170 GLIRLT
-1176 VDGQGG
+1176 VDGQGAG
-1182 AKPVHI
+1182 KPVHL

-1197 PAHAPERQVRRLR
+1197 PAYAGERQVRRLR
-1210 LNPGESQPAQASWV
+1210 LNPGETNAAQASWV
-1224 ASYYPDST
+1224 SSYYPDSAL
-1232 TVSLTVSNRPP
+1232 VSVTVSNRPP
-1243 FNVNRLVED
+1243 FNVNRLVEG
-1252 LLNYPYGCTEQTISA
+1252 LLAYPYGCTEQTISRA
-1267 TMPWVMLDEESAKQF
+1267 LPWVLIDADVAKQY
-1282 GLKPRTQ
+1282 GLKPHSQ
-1289 AERAAKVAGAI
+1289 AERAAQVSNAI
-1300 GRLSGMR
+1300 ARLSGMR
-1307 NSVGSYNLWS
+1307 NAVGSYNLWG
-1317 GSSSRDVWLTAY
+1317 GSTSRDVWLTAY
-1329 AVGFMQDARDRGFDV
+1329 AVGFLQDARDKGFEV
-1344 PESSLDRSRTWLLE
+1344 PEATLDRSRQWLLE
-1358 QVQQST
+1358 QVQQTSN
-1364 GAFGTWSANL
+1364 GFGTWSVNL
-1374 RRNVEANRI
+1374 RRNVEAGRI
-1383 DSSDANVLR
+1383 DGSDANILR

-1399 GLATAALV
+1399 GLATAVLA

-1414 PLSTVRQLF
+1414 PLATVRQLF

-1429 ARSPLPLVQLAA
+1429 ARSPLPLIQLAA

-1450 RMKQALDLAMTR
+1450 RMKSALDAAMTR
-1462 AYGININNRSSA
+1462 EYGFPRRDYNA
-1474 YYDEWMGDY
+1474 YYDEWLGDY
-1483 GSSVRDYA
+1483 GSSVRDYSLA
-1491 LSYALVSQ
+1491 YALANQ
-1499 YELRHERSEN
+1499 YGLKHDRLEN
-1509 LLNQLSSRLG
+1509 LLTQLTARLG

-1525 TQEQMAL
+1525 TQERMSL
-1532 LLAARAAGGSKNT
+1532 LLAARVMGGDKST
-1545 PWEAVL
+1545 PWSAAL
-1551 TVNGERKPLSGGKS
+1551 LVNGARKELDGGKS
-1565 DQTVSLAAADLAGTQ
+1565 DQMVSVPAADLANTQ
-1580 IQNTGSQ
+1580 IINTGSQ

-1598 PTATPAPRNDII
+1598 PTVAPKPRNDVI

-1616 YRPDGRPWDGGT
+1616 YRPDGRPWDGGN

-1641 SANQNIPDGLLVDR
+1641 SANQVIPDALIEDR

-1662 ENLNLSQSPEMQDW
+1662 ENLNLSQSPEMQEW
-1676 KIGGRR
+1676 TIGGRR
-1682 VADAMSDSNIKHRE
+1682 VAEAMSDSNIKHRE

-1749 STVEIRDR
+1749 STVDIRDR

>member
-1 MRVGS
+1 M
-6 SAAKERCIL
+6 
-15 VGGEG
+15 
-20 FAVSGKFNKTWLAVA
+20 SGKISKAWLATA
-35 GVAVLA
+35 GVVVLA
-41 GALGVGWWMGKG
+41 GAIGVGWWMGKER
-53 QQPATPAAV
+53 QPANPAPAVVSQPAPAA
-62 PAAQTATA
+62 
-70 AAPQAANGGAPAL
+70 GGGGDAKPAL
-83 PATAT
+83 PASAV
-88 VGAADPFAALNC
+88 VGAADPFAALSC

-107 ALSLA
+107 TLALA

-118 VDAKSNLDAFLQVTD
+118 VDAKANLDGFLLVTD
-133 TGSTA
+133 TGTA
-138 GKADE
+138 TDR
-143 DSESA
+143 DTESA
-148 AAAGQQPASVRP
+148 ATNGDQPASVRP

-166 GKIVKG
+166 GKILKG

-180 RVVYFPYVQPQ
+180 RMVYFPYVQPQ
-191 RSYAITV
+191 RSYAISV
-198 RSGLPGAGEKVALAE
+198 RAGLPGAGAGVKLAD
-213 ASHCEV
+213 ASNCEV
-219 STQAMPPSFYFASR
+219 NTQAMPPSFYFASR

-246 VATVNVPEVDVQ
+246 VATVNVSEVDVQ

-276 VGRTPAASEDED
+276 VGRSSASADEED
-288 DNGYD
+288 DGGSEED
-293 ENDWRYAGN
+293 GWRYSDN

-323 VYQGRFITD
+323 VYQGRFLTD

-351 QEPGIYVAVMSQ
+351 QEPGIYIAVMSQ
-363 PGRFRYES
+363 PGRFRYEY

-392 EAYSVSLKSGQAISG
+392 EAYSVSLKSGTAISG

-418 PLAKAAADAQGHVR
+418 SLAKAAADGQGHVR

-463 SEFDTGGHASRANN
+463 SEFDTGGHISRPNN

-487 RPGETFHVSVLPRD
+487 RPGETFNVSVLPRD

-520 GRTVQTALWQPQKD
+520 GRTVLTTLWQPRKD
-534 LPGYVERAIDLPL
+534 LPGYIERSIDLPL

-587 TSGQDVLSP
+587 TSGQEVLSP
-596 DEELTVDVQGDYL
+596 DETLTVDVQGDYL
-609 YGAPAAGNRLLATFQ
+609 YGAPAAGNRLLSSFQ
-624 VKRDRFALAQQWPG
+624 VKRDRYALPQEWPG

-647 TRRSFGEL
+647 ARRHFEEL
-655 PETALDDKGRAQLDV
+655 PETALDDKGRGQLEVD
-670 NPNASGTHSPMK
+670 PRTSGTRSPMK

-696 VVRSIERTVWP
+696 VVRSIERSVWP
-707 ADKLIAVRPQFD
+707 ADRLIAVRPQFD
-719 SDVARENAPAGFEV
+719 GDVAREGAPAGFEV
-733 IRANAQGKVEPLAQ
+733 LRVDAQGKIAPLAQ
-747 AQMRLFREER
+747 AQMRLYREER

-784 IALKDRTQLTVP
+784 IALNDRAQLTVP

-801 YRLEITDPETG
+801 YRLEIADPETG
-812 ETMRYRFYAGWNA
+812 QTMRYRFYAGWNA

-872 RMLWSKWVAVKATGT
+872 RMLWSTWVAVKATGT
-887 EVEIPVDKEWK
+887 QVEIPVDKSWK
-898 RHDLYVAAAVFRPG
+898 RHDLYIAAAVFRPG

-922 ALGLAFLPI
+922 ALGLTFLPI

-943 AAPKVVPETKTTVR
+943 AAAKAVPETKTTVR

-967 AMVTLSA
+967 ATVTLSA

-984 YATPDPLNYF
+984 YRTPDPLDYF

-1048 GPVALNAQGEADIPL
+1048 GPVTLNAQGEADIPL

-1088 AEMVVAAPIVAE
+1088 TEMVVAAPIVAE

-1119 TNLSGAEQKIS
+1119 TNLSGAEQKVT

-1136 DPLAIVDGVRTV
+1136 DPLGIVDGVKTV

-1182 AKPVHI
+1182 GKPVRI

-1197 PAHAPERQVRRLR
+1197 PAYAAERQVRRLR
-1210 LNPGESQPAQASWV
+1210 LNPGETNAPQASWV

-1232 TVSLTVSNRPP
+1232 TVSMTVSNRPP
-1243 FNVNRLVED
+1243 INVNRLVEG

-1267 TMPWVMLDEESAKQF
+1267 TLPWVMLDEAAAKQF

-1289 AERAAKVAGAI
+1289 AEREAKVAGAI
-1300 GRLSGMR
+1300 GRLAGMR
-1307 NSVGSYNLWS
+1307 NAVGSYNLWS
-1317 GSSSRDVWLTAY
+1317 SSSSRDVWLTAY
-1329 AVGFMQDARDRGFDV
+1329 AVGFMQDARDNGFEV
-1344 PESSLDRSRTWLLE
+1344 PEASLDRSRQWLLE
-1358 QVQQST
+1358 QVQQSS

-1374 RRNVEANRI
+1374 KRNVESGRY
-1383 DSSDANVLR
+1383 DSNDANILR

-1399 GLATAALV
+1399 GLATAALA

-1414 PLSTVRQLF
+1414 PLSTVRQLY

-1450 RMKQALDLAMTR
+1450 RMKSALDQAMAREYGLNTR
-1462 AYGININNRSSA
+1462 RNSG
-1474 YYDEWMGDY
+1474 YYDEWLGDY

-1491 LSYALVSQ
+1491 LAYAIANK
-1499 YELRHERSEN
+1499 YELHHERLDN
-1509 LLNQLSSRLG
+1509 LLTQLASRLG

-1525 TQEQMAL
+1525 TQEQMSL
-1532 LLAARAAGGSKNT
+1532 LLAARAMGGDKAT
-1545 PWEAVL
+1545 PWSATL
-1551 TVNGERKPLSGGKS
+1551 TVNGSTKALAGGTS
-1565 DQTVSLAAADLAGTQ
+1565 DQTVSLSAADLAGVQ
-1580 IQNTGSQ
+1580 LLNTGSQ

-1598 PTATPAPRNDII
+1598 PTTAPAPRNDVI

-1616 YRPDGRPWDGGT
+1616 YRPDGRPWDGGS

-1662 ENLNLSQSPEMQDW
+1662 ENLNLSQSPEMQEW
-1676 KIGGRR
+1676 TIGGRR
-1682 VADAMSDSNIKHRE
+1682 VAEAMSDPNIKHRE